1 MAVINR
7 ERSIIMASINS
18 VSSSTSSIYGSKN
31 VISGLASGMDTESMI
46 ENAISG
52 YKTKISTLQQKR
64 TKVEW
69 QQEAYRSIIGKM
81 ASFSDKYT
89 SYASST
95 NLLSNSFFNQ
105 AVKVTAKGK
114 YADMVSA
121 SGKTSSNVQIL
132 GVKQLAKA
140 ATYTVSGIGDSKSA
154 VTPGIGGSTP
164 AATPEFTGSTVDL
177 GAKKELSN
185 VSGSLTIKYGGNRSY
200 TIDFGELDIYTK
212 PEELADAI
220 RSKLGEQTMTLS
232 NGTSVTASE
241 KIDVKV
247 NDEGNIEFFE
257 KGSAGNAVT
266 ISDATGKIKDTLGI
280 DPSKNESTL
289 KTKDVELV
297 NRNTTLGDYLTDKEL
312 TLTLDGVTKKIK
324 LPKPE
329 YKKNDNGALILD
341 AAGNKTLDVAD
352 YKDKLEKAIAGAFG
366 EGKVTVTAANQNGNS
381 FSLKFSTQKG
391 STLSVSG
398 DAAKALGLDKAATY
412 VNTSKTLGEL
422 LKKEDD
428 WKPFNRIEY
437 VGDVKEVMTA
447 DGKTVDYY
455 TDAKGNRLKK
465 VGAGD
470 NETYYR
476 VDDKGEYL
484 YKFEINGKVVG
495 EFSKNTALETVLT
508 SINGNADAGVTV
520 NYSKITNQ
528 FQFTT
533 RETGAGSQIVMG
545 DGLAKA
551 LFGDTKGKDDKHPA
565 GQDAIFSMKVN
576 GQELDGISR
585 SSNTFDV
592 DGMSVSLK
600 GTFGA
605 YNTDNDK
612 LVNATAAE
620 ADAVSFTA
628 SSDADKI
635 IDAIKSMVED
645 YNAMVTEIKNAY
657 STLPQQ
663 KSNGNYYEPLT
674 EEDKAD
680 MSESSIKAHEEKAK
694 QGLLFADRDL
704 SALYTQLTSAISM
717 SGKDGADLKAIGITS
732 NYSNGLTTLSLNE
745 EKLRSALETDP
756 DKVRDVFSKSVASG
770 SSTNGLMQAL
780 KSPLDMYSKTQ
791 GTKGILVQKAGSTLA
806 PSTLYKNT
814 LQNKLDDIDTQIEKW
829 QDKMADQ
836 VDRYTSKFTALEKLI
851 AQMNSQSSALAGFL
865 GNG

>member
-1 MAVINR
+1 
-7 ERSIIMASINS
+7 MASVNS
-18 VSSSTSSIYGSKN
+18 VRSSSSSIYGNRN

-46 ENAISG
+46 ENAVSG

-69 QQEAYRSIIGKM
+69 QQEVYRSIIGKM
-81 ASFSDKYT
+81 SSFSDKYT

-95 NLLSNSFFNQ
+95 NLLSSGFFNQ
-105 AVKVTAKGK
+105 AVKVTATGK

-132 GVKQLAKA
+132 GVKQLARA
-140 ATYTVSGIGDSKSA
+140 ATYTVSGIGGSKSA
-154 VTPGIGGSTP
+154 DK
-164 AATPEFTGSTVDL
+164 PEFTGSTVDL
-177 GAKKELSN
+177 TEKKELSN
-185 VSGSLTIKYGGNRSY
+185 VSGSLTIKYGGDRSF
-200 TIDFGELDIYTK
+200 TLDFGELDIYENADK
-212 PEELADAI
+212 LAEAI

-232 NGTSVTASE
+232 DGTSVKVSE

-247 NDEGNIEFFE
+247 NDEGNIEFSE
-257 KGSAGNAVT
+257 KGGAGNAVT
-266 ISDATGKIKDTLGI
+266 ISGATGKIKETLGI
-280 DPSKNESTL
+280 EPSKNESTL
-289 KTKDVELV
+289 NTKDVKLS
-297 NRNTTLGDYLTDKEL
+297 NKDAKLGDYLAGKEL

-324 LPKPE
+324 LPE
-329 YKKNDNGALILD
+329 YKNDKDYITDLQTEI
-341 AAGNKTLDVAD
+341 NK
-352 YKDKLEKAIAGAFG
+352 AFG
-366 EGKVTVTAANQNGNS
+366 ENKVKVNAADGNG
-381 FSLKFSTQKG
+381 FALKFSTTQAG

-422 LKKEDD
+422 LGEKADVWNAFDKVEA
-428 WKPFNRIEY
+428 E
-437 VGDVKEVMTA
+437 GDVKPVNKK
-447 DGKTVDYY
+447 DGSGVDYY
-455 TDAKGNRLKK
+455 TDAKGNRVKSEDGGK
-465 VGAGD
+465 
-470 NETYYR
+470 TYYR
-476 VDDKGEYL
+476 VDDKGEFL
-484 YKFEINGKVVG
+484 REFKINGKLVG
-495 EFSKNTALETVLT
+495 AFNKDTALETVLT
-508 SINGNADAGVTV
+508 SINGNADVGVKV
-520 NYSKITNQ
+520 SYSKTTNQ
-528 FQFTT
+528 FQFTA
-533 RETGAGSQIVMG
+533 RETGAGSLDMG

-551 LFGDTKGKDDKHPA
+551 LFGGGTKEDGL
-565 GQDAIFSMKVN
+565 DAIFSMKVN

-600 GTFGA
+600 GTF
-605 YNTDNDK
+605 T
-612 LVNATAAE
+612 ATE
-620 ADAVSFTA
+620 ADAVSFTS

-657 STLPQQ
+657 STMPQQ
-663 KSNGNYYEPLT
+663 KSNGKYYEPLT

-680 MSESSIKAHEEKAK
+680 MSESSIKAYEEKAK

-745 EKLRSALETDP
+745 EKLRAALETDP

-770 SSTNGLMQAL
+770 SSSNGLMQAL

-851 AQMNSQSSALAGFL
+851 SQMNSQSSALASFL
-865 GNG
+865 GSNG

>member
-1 MAVINR
+1 
-7 ERSIIMASINS
+7 MASVNS
-18 VSSSTSSIYGSKN
+18 VSSSSSSIYGNRN

-69 QQEAYRSIIGKM
+69 QQEVYRSIIGKM

-95 NLLSNSFFNQ
+95 NLLSSSFFNQ
-105 AVKVTAKGK
+105 AVKVTSAGK

-121 SGKTSSNVQIL
+121 SGKTDSSVQIL

-140 ATYTVSGIGDSKSA
+140 ATYTVSGIGGKTADK
-154 VTPGIGGSTP
+154 
-164 AATPEFTGSTVDL
+164 PEFTGSVVDL
-177 GAKKELSN
+177 SEKKELSN
-185 VSGSLTIKYGGNRSY
+185 VSGSLTIKYGGDRSF
-200 TIDFGELDIYTK
+200 TLDFGELDIYQNAK
-212 PEELADAI
+212 ELAEAI
-220 RSKLGEQTMTLS
+220 QSKLGEQTMTLS
-232 NGTSVTASE
+232 DGTSVKVSE

-257 KGSAGNAVT
+257 KGGAGNAVT
-266 ISDATGKIKDTLGI
+266 ISGTTGKLKENLDVDGG
-280 DPSKNESTL
+280 TL
-289 KTKDVELV
+289 KTAGKMLSNKDA
-297 NRNTTLGDYLTDKEL
+297 TLGDYLSGKEL
-312 TLTLDGVTKKIK
+312 TLTLDGVTKKIT
-324 LPKPE
+324 LPA
-329 YKKNDNGALILD
+329 YKNDKDYITDLQTKINKAFGDALV
-341 AAGNKTLDVAD
+341 AGDQTQIDSAFNEGKIKV
-352 YKDKLEKAIAGAFG
+352 KLEKVDAAD
-366 EGKVTVTAANQNGNS
+366 GKG
-381 FSLKFSTQKG
+381 FSLKFSTQEG
-391 STLSVSG
+391 STLSASG
-398 DAAKALGLDKAATY
+398 DTAKALGLDKASTY
-412 VNTSKTLGEL
+412 INTSKTLGEL
-422 LKKEDD
+422 L
-428 WKPFNRIEY
+428 
-437 VGDVKEVMTA
+437 
-447 DGKTVDYY
+447 
-455 TDAKGNRLKK
+455 
-465 VGAGD
+465 GANAGWD
-470 NETYYR
+470 NFDSR
-476 VDDKGEYL
+476 VDDKGQRL
-484 YKFEINGKVVG
+484 YEFKINDTVVG
-495 EFSKNTALETVLT
+495 EFSKDTALETVLT

-520 NYSKITNQ
+520 SYSKTTNQ

-533 RETGAGSQIVMG
+533 RETGKSSKIVMG

-551 LFGDTKGKDDKHPA
+551 LFGDTGGTDGKQHPT
-565 GQDAIFSMKVN
+565 GEDAIFSMMVN
-576 GQELDGISR
+576 GKELDGISR

-600 GTFGA
+600 GTFGT
-605 YNTDNDK
+605 YDSNNK
-612 LVNATAAE
+612 LGNNLAAAK

-635 IDAIKSMVED
+635 VDAIKSMVED

-663 KSNGNYYEPLT
+663 KSNGKYYEPLT

-680 MSESSIKAHEEKAK
+680 MSESSIKAYEEKAK

-745 EKLRSALETDP
+745 NKLRAALETDP
-756 DKVRDVFSKSVASG
+756 DKVRDVFSKSVDSG

-780 KSPLDMYSKTQ
+780 KSPLDMYSKVQ

-806 PSTLYKNT
+806 PTTLYKNT
-814 LQNKLDDIDTQIEKW
+814 LQNKLDDFDTQIEKW

>member
-1 MAVINR
+1 
-7 ERSIIMASINS
+7 MASVNS
-18 VSSSTSSIYGSKN
+18 VSSSSSSIYGNRN

-69 QQEAYRSIIGKM
+69 QQEVYRSIIGKM

-95 NLLSNSFFNQ
+95 NLLSSSFFNQ
-105 AVKVTAKGK
+105 AVKVTATGK

-140 ATYTVSGIGDSKSA
+140 ATYTVSGIGGSKP
-154 VTPGIGGSTP
+154 TEK
-164 AATPEFTGSTVDL
+164 PEFTGSAVDL
-177 GAKKELSN
+177 TKTQELSN
-185 VSGSLTIKYGGNRSY
+185 VSGSLTIKYGGDRSY
-200 TIDFGELDIYTK
+200 TIDFGELENYADVDK
-212 PEELADAI
+212 MADAI
-220 RSKLGEQTMTLS
+220 RSKLGEQAMTLS
-232 NGTSVTASE
+232 DGTSVKASE
-241 KIDVKV
+241 KIKV
-247 NDEGNIEFFE
+247 EVTDGNIVF
-257 KGSAGNAVT
+257 SDNSTAGNAVT
-266 ISDATGKIKDTLGI
+266 ISGATGKIQKTLGI

-289 KTKDVELV
+289 NTKDVKLV
-297 NRNTTLGDYLTDKEL
+297 NEDAKLGDYLAGKEL

-324 LPKPE
+324 LPEPK
-329 YKKNDNGALILD
+329 YTDNDK
-341 AAGNKTLDVAD
+341 KTLNVTA
-352 YKDKLEKAIAGAFG
+352 YKDDLQKAIEGAFG
-366 EGKVTVTAANQNGNS
+366 AGKVTVTAKNQDAQNKNI
-381 FSLKFSTQKG
+381 FDLTFSTQAG

-422 LKKEDD
+422 LGNVD
-428 WKPFNRIEY
+428 WNNKFEK
-437 VGDVKEVMTA
+437 VKAEGDVKPVNKK
-447 DGKTVDYY
+447 DGTGVDYY
-455 TDAKGNRLKK
+455 TDSKGNR
-465 VGAGD
+465 VDADG
-470 NETYYR
+470 NR

-484 YKFEINGKVVG
+484 YKFEINGKLVG
-495 EFSKNTALETVLT
+495 AFNKDTALETVLT

-520 NYSKITNQ
+520 SYSKTTNQ

-533 RETGAGSQIVMG
+533 RETGKSSKIVMG

-551 LFGDTKGKDDKHPA
+551 LFGNPVDCHGE
-565 GQDAIFSMKVN
+565 DAIFSMMVN
-576 GQELDGISR
+576 GKPLDGISR

-600 GTFGA
+600 GTFGEYDDA
-605 YNTDNDK
+605 TKK
-612 LVNATAAE
+612 LKELAAAK

-635 IDAIKSMVED
+635 VDAIKSMVED

-657 STLPQQ
+657 STMPQQ
-663 KSNGNYYEPLT
+663 KSNGKYYEPLT
-674 EEDKAD
+674 EEDKAE
-680 MSESSIKAHEEKAK
+680 MSESSIKAYEEKAK

-745 EKLRSALETDP
+745 NKLRAALETDP
-756 DKVRDVFSKSVASG
+756 DKVRDVFSKSVDSG

-780 KSPLDMYSKTQ
+780 KSPLDMYSKVQ

-806 PSTLYKNT
+806 PTTLYKNT
-814 LQNKLDDIDTQIEKW
+814 LQNKLDDFDTQIEKW

>member
-1 MAVINR
+1 
-7 ERSIIMASINS
+7 MASINS

-69 QQEAYRSIIGKM
+69 QQEVYRSIIGKM

-105 AVKVTAKGK
+105 AVKVTATGK
-114 YADMVSA
+114 YADLVSA

-140 ATYTVSGIGDSKSA
+140 ATYTVSGIG
-154 VTPGIGGSTP
+154 GSTP
-164 AATPEFTGSTVDL
+164 AATPSFTGSAVDL

-200 TIDFGELDIYTK
+200 TIDFGELDIYENADK
-212 PEELADAI
+212 LAEAI

-232 NGTSVTASE
+232 DGTSVKASE

-257 KGSAGNAVT
+257 KGGAGNAVT
-266 ISDATGKIKDTLGI
+266 ISGATGKIKDTLGI

-297 NRNTTLGDYLTDKEL
+297 NRNTTLGDYLTGKEL
-312 TLTLDGVTKKIK
+312 TLTLDGVTKKIT
-324 LPKPE
+324 LPA
-329 YKKNDNGALILD
+329 YKND
-341 AAGNKTLDVAD
+341 KD
-352 YKDKLEKAIAGAFG
+352 YITDLQTKINEAFG
-366 EGKVTVTAANQNGNS
+366 ENKVKVNADDGNG
-381 FSLKFSTQKG
+381 FALKFSTTQAG

-428 WKPFNRIEY
+428 WKPSNRIEY
-437 VGDVKEVMTA
+437 VGDVKEVENKN
-447 DGKTVDYY
+447 GEIDYY
-455 TDAKGNRLKK
+455 DAKGNRLKK
-465 VGAGD
+465 VEKDG
-470 NETYYR
+470 NNTYYR

-484 YKFEINGKVVG
+484 YKFEINGKLVG
-495 EFSKNTALETVLT
+495 AFNKDTALETVLT
-508 SINGNADAGVTV
+508 SINSNADAGVTV
-520 NYSKITNQ
+520 NYSKTTNQ
-528 FQFTT
+528 FQFTA
-533 RETGAGSQIVMG
+533 RETGASSKIVMG

-551 LFGDTKGKDDKHPA
+551 LFGDTKGKGDKHPT

-605 YNTDNDK
+605 YNTNNDK
-612 LVNATAAE
+612 LVDAKAAE
-620 ADAVSFTA
+620 ADAVSFTS

-635 IDAIKSMVED
+635 VDAIKSMVED

-657 STLPQQ
+657 STMPQQ

-680 MSESSIKAHEEKAK
+680 MSESSIKAYEEKAK

-745 EKLRSALETDP
+745 SKLRAALETDP
-756 DKVRDVFSKSVASG
+756 DKVRDVFSKSVAGG

>member
-1 MAVINR
+1 
-7 ERSIIMASINS
+7 MASVNS
-18 VSSSTSSIYGSKN
+18 VSSSSSSIYGNRN

-69 QQEAYRSIIGKM
+69 QQEVYRSIIGKM

-95 NLLSNSFFNQ
+95 NLLSSSFFNQ
-105 AVKVTAKGK
+105 AVKVTATGK

-140 ATYTVSGIGDSKSA
+140 ATYTVSGIGGSKSA
-154 VTPGIGGSTP
+154 
-164 AATPEFTGSTVDL
+164 AKPEFTGSAVDL
-177 GAKKELSN
+177 TKTQELSN
-185 VSGSLTIKYGGNRSY
+185 VSGSLTIKYGGDRSY
-200 TIDFGELDIYTK
+200 TIDFGELENYADVDK
-212 PEELADAI
+212 MADAI

-232 NGTSVTASE
+232 DGTSVKVSE
-241 KIDVKV
+241 KIKV
-247 NDEGNIEFFE
+247 EVTDGNIVF
-257 KGSAGNAVT
+257 SDNSTAGNAVT
-266 ISDATGKIKDTLGI
+266 ISGATGKIKETLGI
-280 DPSKNESTL
+280 APSKNESTL
-289 KTKDVELV
+289 NTKDVKLV
-297 NRNTTLGDYLTDKEL
+297 NEDAKLGDYLAGKEL
-312 TLTLDGVTKKIK
+312 TLTLNGVTKKIT
-324 LPKPE
+324 LPEPK
-329 YKKNDNGALILD
+329 YTDNDK
-341 AAGNKTLDVAD
+341 KTLNVTA
-352 YKDKLEKAIAGAFG
+352 YKDDLQKAIEGAFG
-366 EGKVTVTAANQNGNS
+366 AGKVTVTAKNQDAQNKNI
-381 FSLKFSTQKG
+381 FDLTFSTQAG

-422 LKKEDD
+422 LGDTD
-428 WKPFNRIEY
+428 WDAFKY
-437 VGDVKEVMTA
+437 VGDVKEVKNEN
-447 DGKTVDYY
+447 GEIDYY
-455 TDAKGNRLKK
+455 DAKGNRLKK
-465 VGAGD
+465 VEKDGND
-470 NETYYR
+470 TYYR

-484 YKFEINGKVVG
+484 YEFKINDTVVG
-495 EFSKNTALETVLT
+495 AFNKDTALETVLT

-520 NYSKITNQ
+520 NYSKTTNQ

-533 RETGAGSQIVMG
+533 RETGASSQIKMG
-545 DGLAKA
+545 DGLAKT
-551 LFGDTKGKDDKHPA
+551 LFGDTEKLGT
-565 GQDAIFSMKVN
+565 DASYSEGRDAEFSMKVN
-576 GQELDGISR
+576 GQPLYNVKR

-592 DGMSVSLK
+592 DGMSISLK
-600 GTFGA
+600 GTFA
-605 YNTDNDK
+605 YDANGKIDQK
-612 LVNATAAE
+612 AAK
-620 ADAVSFTA
+620 ADAVSFTS

-635 IDAIKSMVED
+635 VDAIKSMVED

-657 STLPQQ
+657 STMPQQ
-663 KSNGNYYEPLT
+663 KSNGKYYEPLT

-680 MSESSIKAHEEKAK
+680 MSESSIKAYEEKAK

-745 EKLRSALETDP
+745 NKLRAALETDP
-756 DKVRDVFSKSVASG
+756 DKVRDVFSKSVDSG

-780 KSPLDMYSKTQ
+780 KSPLDMYSKVQ

-806 PSTLYKNT
+806 PTTLYKNT
-814 LQNKLDDIDTQIEKW
+814 LQNKLDDFDTQIEKW

>member
-1 MAVINR
+1 
-7 ERSIIMASINS
+7 MASVSS
-18 VSSSTSSIYGSKN
+18 VSSSSSSIYGNKN

-46 ENAISG
+46 ENAVSG

-69 QQEAYRSIIGKM
+69 QQEVYRSIISKM
-81 ASFSDKYT
+81 SSFSDKYT

-95 NLLSNSFFNQ
+95 NLLSSSFFNQ
-105 AVKVTAKGK
+105 AVKVTSAGK

-121 SGKTSSNVQIL
+121 SGKTDSSVQIL

-140 ATYTVSGIGDSKSA
+140 ATYTVSGIGDSKPADKSD
-154 VTPGIGGSTP
+154 STVGKSEEKP
-164 AATPEFTGSTVDL
+164 SFTGSAVDPSE
-177 GAKKELSN
+177 KKELSN
-185 VSGSLTIKYGGNRSY
+185 VSGSLTIKYGSDRSY
-200 TIDFGELDIYTK
+200 TIDFGELDIYESADK
-212 PEELADAI
+212 LADAI

-232 NGTSVTASE
+232 DGTSVKVGD

-247 NDEGNIEFFE
+247 NGDGNIEFSDNS
-257 KGSAGNAVT
+257 GAGNTVS
-266 ISDATGKIKDTLGI
+266 ISNATGKIKDTLGI
-280 DPSKNESTL
+280 DTSVNESTL
-289 KTKDVELV
+289 HTKNAVLSNKDA
-297 NRNTTLGDYLTDKEL
+297 TLGDYLTGKEL
-312 TLTLDGVTKKIK
+312 ALTLDGVTKKIT
-324 LPKPE
+324 LPA
-329 YKKNDNGALILD
+329 YKNDKDYITDLQTKITKAFGDALV
-341 AAGNKTLDVAD
+341 AGDQTQIDSAFNEGKIKV
-352 YKDKLEKAIAGAFG
+352 KLEKVDAAD
-366 EGKVTVTAANQNGNS
+366 GKG
-381 FSLKFSTQKG
+381 FSLKFSTQEG
-391 STLSVSG
+391 STLSASG
-398 DAAKALGLDKAATY
+398 DTAKALGLDKASTY
-412 VNTSKTLGEL
+412 INTSKTLGEL
-422 LKKEDD
+422 L
-428 WKPFNRIEY
+428 
-437 VGDVKEVMTA
+437 GDQA
-447 DGKTVDYY
+447 
-455 TDAKGNRLKK
+455 AW
-465 VGAGD
+465 D
-470 NETYYR
+470 NFDSR
-476 VDDKGEYL
+476 VDDKGQRL
-484 YKFEINGKVVG
+484 YKFKINGEVVG

-508 SINGNADAGVTV
+508 SINSNADAGVTV
-520 NYSKITNQ
+520 SYSKTTNQ
-528 FQFTT
+528 FQFTA
-533 RETGAGSQIVMG
+533 RETGASSRIVMG
-545 DGLAKA
+545 DGLANA
-551 LFGDTKGKDDKHPA
+551 LFGGGTNED

-576 GQELDGISR
+576 GQPLDGIKR

-592 DGMSVSLK
+592 DGMSISLK
-600 GTFGA
+600 GTFGTYKA
-605 YNTDNDK
+605 DGTIDQ
-612 LVNATAAE
+612 TAAE

-663 KSNGNYYEPLT
+663 KSNGKYYEPLT
-674 EEDKAD
+674 EEDKAE
-680 MSESSIKAHEEKAK
+680 MSESSIKAYEEKAK

-745 EKLRSALETDP
+745 EKLRAALETDP

-780 KSPLDMYSKTQ
+780 KNPLDMYGKTQ

-806 PSTLYKNT
+806 PTTLYKNT

-865 GNG
+865 GTNG

>member
-1 MAVINR
+1 
-7 ERSIIMASINS
+7 MASVNS
-18 VSSSTSSIYGSKN
+18 VRSSSSSIYGNRN

-46 ENAISG
+46 ENAVSG

-69 QQEAYRSIIGKM
+69 QQEVYRSIIGKM

-105 AVKVTAKGK
+105 AVKVTATGK
-114 YADMVSA
+114 YADLVSA

-140 ATYTVSGIGDSKSA
+140 ATYTV
-154 VTPGIGGSTP
+154 PGIGGSTADNP
-164 AATPEFTGSTVDL
+164 SFTGSEVNL
-177 GAKKELSN
+177 GEKKELSN
-185 VSGSLTIKYGGNRSY
+185 VSGSLTIKYGGDR
-200 TIDFGELDIYTK
+200 TFTLDFGELDIYK
-212 PEELADAI
+212 DANELAEAI

-232 NGTSVTASE
+232 GGTSVKASE

-257 KGSAGNAVT
+257 KGDAGNAVT
-266 ISDATGKIKDTLGI
+266 ISGTTGKLKENLDVDGGM
-280 DPSKNESTL
+280 L
-289 KTKDVELV
+289 KTAGKTLSNKDAK
-297 NRNTTLGDYLTDKEL
+297 LGDYLTGKEL

-324 LPKPE
+324 LPT
-329 YKKNDNGALILD
+329 YKNDKDYITDLQTEI
-341 AAGNKTLDVAD
+341 NK
-352 YKDKLEKAIAGAFG
+352 AFG
-366 EGKVTVTAANQNGNS
+366 ENKVKLENGGADGK
-381 FSLKFSTQKG
+381 FSLKFSTTQAG

-422 LKKEDD
+422 GIQNWDNFKKVEA
-428 WKPFNRIEY
+428 E
-437 VGDVKEVMTA
+437 GDVKPVNKKDST
-447 DGKTVDYY
+447 DVDYY
-455 TDAKGNRLKK
+455 TDSKGNRVKQDK
-465 VGAGD
+465 D
-470 NETYYR
+470 NNYYR
-476 VDDKGEYL
+476 VDDKGEFL
-484 YKFEINGKVVG
+484 YEFKINDTVVG

-520 NYSKITNQ
+520 SYSKTTNQ
-528 FQFTT
+528 FQFTAKESGKAS
-533 RETGAGSQIVMG
+533 RIDMG

-551 LFGDTKGKDDKHPA
+551 LFGGTGASYTA
-565 GQDAIFSMKVN
+565 GQDAEFSMKVN
-576 GQELDGISR
+576 DQLLDGVKR

-605 YNTDNDK
+605 YGTNGKIDQ
-612 LVNATAAE
+612 TAAK

-657 STLPQQ
+657 STMPQQ
-663 KSNGNYYEPLT
+663 KSNGKYYEPLT

-680 MSESSIKAHEEKAK
+680 MSESSIKAYEEKAK

-732 NYSNGLTTLSLNE
+732 NYSNGLTTLSPNE

-770 SSTNGLMQAL
+770 SSSNGLMQAL

-836 VDRYTSKFTALEKLI
+836 VDRYTSKFAALEKLI

>member
-1 MAVINR
+1 MA
-7 ERSIIMASINS
+7 S
-18 VSSSTSSIYGSKN
+18 VSSVRSSSSSIYGNRN

-46 ENAISG
+46 ENAVSG

-69 QQEAYRSIIGKM
+69 QQEVYRSIIGKM
-81 ASFSDKYT
+81 SSFSDKYT

-95 NLLSNSFFNQ
+95 NLLSSGFFNQ
-105 AVKVTAKGK
+105 AVKVTATGK

-132 GVKQLAKA
+132 GVKRLARA
-140 ATYTVSGIGDSKSA
+140 ATYTVSGIGGSKSA
-154 VTPGIGGSTP
+154 DK
-164 AATPEFTGSTVDL
+164 PEFTGSTVDL
-177 GAKKELSN
+177 TEKKELSN
-185 VSGSLTIKYGGNRSY
+185 VSGSLTIKYGGDRSF
-200 TIDFGELDIYTK
+200 TIDFGELDIYENADK
-212 PEELADAI
+212 LAEAI

-232 NGTSVTASE
+232 DGTSVKASE

-247 NDEGNIEFFE
+247 NDEGNIEFSE
-257 KGSAGNAVT
+257 KGGAGNAVT
-266 ISDATGKIKDTLGI
+266 ISGATGKIKETLGI

-289 KTKDVELV
+289 HTKDAALS
-297 NRNTTLGDYLTDKEL
+297 NKDATLGDYLSGKEL
-312 TLTLDGVTKKIK
+312 ALTLDGVTKKIK
-324 LPKPE
+324 LPE
-329 YKKNDNGALILD
+329 YKNDKDYITDLQTEI
-341 AAGNKTLDVAD
+341 NKAFGDKV
-352 YKDKLEKAIAGAFG
+352 KLEK
-366 EGKVTVTAANQNGNS
+366 GNATNEKG

-422 LKKEDD
+422 LGDKADVWNAFDKVEA
-428 WKPFNRIEY
+428 E
-437 VGDVKEVMTA
+437 GDVKPVNKK
-447 DGKTVDYY
+447 DGSGVDYY
-455 TDAKGNRLKK
+455 TDAKGNRVKQ
-465 VGAGD
+465 V
-470 NETYYR
+470 ETDGKYKYYR
-476 VDDKGEYL
+476 VDDKGEFL
-484 YKFEINGKVVG
+484 REFKINGKLVG
-495 EFSKNTALETVLT
+495 AFNKDTALETVLT

-520 NYSKITNQ
+520 NYSKTTNQ
-528 FQFTT
+528 FQFTAK
-533 RETGAGSQIVMG
+533 ESGASSRIDMG
-545 DGLAKA
+545 DGLANA
-551 LFGDTKGKDDKHPA
+551 LFGGGKKDEGK
-565 GQDAIFSMKVN
+565 DAIFSMMVN

-605 YNTDNDK
+605 YGSSNTLGKDNIE
-612 LVNATAAE
+612 AAK
-620 ADAVSFTA
+620 ADAVSFTS

-657 STLPQQ
+657 STMPQQ
-663 KSNGNYYEPLT
+663 KSNGKYYEPLT

-680 MSESSIKAHEEKAK
+680 MSESSIKAYEEKAK

-704 SALYTQLTSAISM
+704 SALYSQLTSAISM

-770 SSTNGLMQAL
+770 SSSNGLMQAL

-851 AQMNSQSSALAGFL
+851 SQMNSQSSALASFL
-865 GNG
+865 GSNG

>member
-1 MAVINR
+1 
-7 ERSIIMASINS
+7 MASVSS
-18 VSSSTSSIYGSKN
+18 VSSSSSSIYGNRN

-46 ENAISG
+46 ENAVSG

-69 QQEAYRSIIGKM
+69 QQEVYRSIIGKM
-81 ASFSDKYT
+81 SSFSDKYT

-95 NLLSNSFFNQ
+95 NLLSSSFFNQ
-105 AVKVTAKGK
+105 AVKVTATGK

-121 SGKTSSNVQIL
+121 SGKTSSSVQIL
-132 GVKQLAKA
+132 GVKRLARA
-140 ATYTVSGIGDSKSA
+140 ATYTVSGIGGSKSA
-154 VTPGIGGSTP
+154 DK
-164 AATPEFTGSTVDL
+164 PEFTGSAVDL
-177 GAKKELSN
+177 TEKKELSN
-185 VSGSLTIKYGGNRSY
+185 VSGSLTIKYGGDRSF
-200 TIDFGELDIYTK
+200 TLDFGELDIYK
-212 PEELADAI
+212 DANELAEAI

-232 NGTSVTASE
+232 DGTSVKASE
-241 KIDVKV
+241 KIKVEV
-247 NDEGNIEFFE
+247 NDKNIVFSDNS
-257 KGSAGNAVT
+257 SAGNAVT
-266 ISDATGKIKDTLGI
+266 ISGATGKIKETLGI

-289 KTKDVELV
+289 NTKDVKLV
-297 NRNTTLGDYLTDKEL
+297 NEDAKLGDYLSGKEL

-324 LPKPE
+324 LPE
-329 YKKNDNGALILD
+329 YKKDGTALSNDAYTTALQTKINEAFGA
-341 AAGNKTLDVAD
+341 GKVA
-352 YKDKLEKAIAGAFG
+352 LEKVGAAD
-366 EGKVTVTAANQNGNS
+366 GKS
-381 FSLKFSTQKG
+381 FSLKFSTTQAG

-422 LKKEDD
+422 LGDKAVD
-428 WKPFNRIEY
+428 WSKFEK
-437 VGDVKEVMTA
+437 VKAEGDVKPVNKK
-447 DGKTVDYY
+447 DGSGVDYY
-455 TDAKGNRLKK
+455 TDSKGNRVKSEDGGK
-465 VGAGD
+465 
-470 NETYYR
+470 TYYR
-476 VDDKGEYL
+476 VDDKGEFL
-484 YKFEINGKVVG
+484 REFKINGKLVG
-495 EFSKNTALETVLT
+495 AFNKDTALETVLT
-508 SINGNADAGVTV
+508 SINSNADAGVKV
-520 NYSKITNQ
+520 SYSKTTNQ

-533 RETGAGSQIVMG
+533 RETGASSQIVMG
-545 DGLAKA
+545 DGLADA
-551 LFGDTKGKDDKHPA
+551 LFGGTEEVDKDTGEKKKTGVSYTA
-565 GQDAIFSMKVN
+565 GLDAIFSMKVN
-576 GQELDGISR
+576 GQPLNDISR

-600 GTFGA
+600 GTF
-605 YNTDNDK
+605 T
-612 LVNATAAE
+612 ATE
-620 ADAVSFTA
+620 ADAVSFTS

-635 IDAIKSMVED
+635 IDTIKSMVED

-657 STLPQQ
+657 STMPQQ

-680 MSESSIKAHEEKAK
+680 MSESSIKAYEEKAK

-704 SALYTQLTSAISM
+704 SALYSQLTSAISM

-745 EKLRSALETDP
+745 EKLRAALETDP
-756 DKVRDVFSKSVASG
+756 DKVRDVFSKSMASG
-770 SSTNGLMQAL
+770 SSSNGLMQAL

-851 AQMNSQSSALAGFL
+851 SQMNSQSSALASFL
-865 GNG
+865 GSNG

>member
-1 MAVINR
+1 
-7 ERSIIMASINS
+7 MASVSS
-18 VSSSTSSIYGSKN
+18 VSSSSSSIYGNKN

-46 ENAISG
+46 ENAVSG

-69 QQEAYRSIIGKM
+69 QQEVYRSIIGKM
-81 ASFSDKYT
+81 SSFSDKYT

-95 NLLSNSFFNQ
+95 NLLSSSFFNQ
-105 AVKVTAKGK
+105 AVKVTAAGK

-121 SGKTSSNVQIL
+121 SGKTSSSVQIL
-132 GVKQLAKA
+132 GVKQLARA
-140 ATYTVSGIGDSKSA
+140 ATYTVSGIGGKTADK
-154 VTPGIGGSTP
+154 
-164 AATPEFTGSTVDL
+164 PEFTGSTVDL
-177 GAKKELSN
+177 SEKKELSN
-185 VSGSLTIKYGGNRSY
+185 VSGSLTIKYGGDRSY
-200 TIDFGELDIYTK
+200 TIDFGELDIYESADK
-212 PEELADAI
+212 LADAI

-232 NGTSVTASE
+232 DGTSVKVSE
-241 KIDVKV
+241 RIDVKV
-247 NDEGNIEFFE
+247 NGEGNIEFSD
-257 KGSAGNAVT
+257 KTSAGNAVT
-266 ISDATGKIKDTLGI
+266 ISGTTGKLKENLDVDGG
-280 DPSKNESTL
+280 TL
-289 KTKDVELV
+289 KTAGKTLSNKDA
-297 NRNTTLGDYLTDKEL
+297 TLGEYLSGKEL

-324 LPKPE
+324 LPEPE
-329 YKKNDNGALILD
+329 YKTENGTLTLNV
-341 AAGNKTLDVAD
+341 AG
-352 YKDKLEKAIAGAFG
+352 YKDKLQEAINGAFG
-366 EGKVTVTAANQNGNS
+366 AGKVTVTAENQNGNS
-381 FSLKFSTQKG
+381 FALKFSTQAG
-391 STLSVSG
+391 STMAVSG
-398 DAAKALGLDKAATY
+398 DAAKALGLDKATTY

-422 LKKEDD
+422 LDGQK
-428 WKPFNRIEY
+428 WNTFNRIEY
-437 VGDVKEVMTA
+437 VGDVKKVKNE
-447 DGKTVDYY
+447 DGSVYY

-465 VGAGD
+465 DG
-470 NETYYR
+470 EKYYR
-476 VDDKGEYL
+476 VDGKDEYL
-484 YKFEINGKVVG
+484 YEFKINDTVVG

-520 NYSKITNQ
+520 NYSKTTNQ
-528 FQFTT
+528 FQFTA
-533 RETGAGSQIVMG
+533 RETGAASRIEMG
-545 DGLAKA
+545 DGLAKT
-551 LFGDTKGKDDKHPA
+551 LFGDTKATGASYTA
-565 GQDAIFSMKVN
+565 GEDAIFSMKVN
-576 GQELDGISR
+576 ERLLDGVKR

-600 GTFGA
+600 GTFGTYKA
-605 YNTDNDK
+605 DGTIDQ
-612 LVNATAAE
+612 TAAE

-663 KSNGNYYEPLT
+663 KSNGKYYEPLT

-680 MSESSIKAHEEKAK
+680 MSESSIKAYEEKAK

-704 SALYTQLTSAISM
+704 SSLYSQLTSAISM

-745 EKLRSALETDP
+745 EKLRAALETDA
-756 DKVRDVFSKSVASG
+756 DKVRDVFSKSMDSGAS
-770 SSTNGLMQAL
+770 SNGLMQAL
-780 KSPLDMYSKTQ
+780 KSPLDMYSKVQ

-851 AQMNSQSSALAGFL
+851 AQMNSQSSALASFL
-865 GNG
+865 GTNG

>member
-1 MAVINR
+1 
-7 ERSIIMASINS
+7 MASVNS
-18 VSSSTSSIYGSKN
+18 VSSSSSSIYGNRN

-69 QQEAYRSIIGKM
+69 QQEVYRSIIGKM

-95 NLLSNSFFNQ
+95 NLLSSSFFNQ
-105 AVKVTAKGK
+105 AVKVTATGK

-140 ATYTVSGIGDSKSA
+140 ATYTVSS
-154 VTPGIGGSTP
+154 IGGSKP
-164 AATPEFTGSTVDL
+164 AEKPEFTGSAVDL
-177 GAKKELSN
+177 TKTQELSN
-185 VSGSLTIKYGGNRSY
+185 VSGSLTIKYGGDRSY
-200 TIDFGELDIYTK
+200 TIDFGELENYADVDK
-212 PEELADAI
+212 MADAI
-220 RSKLGEQTMTLS
+220 RSKLGDQTMTLS
-232 NGTSVTASE
+232 NGTSVKVSE
-241 KIDVKV
+241 KIKVEVK
-247 NDEGNIEFFE
+247 DGNIVF
-257 KGSAGNAVT
+257 SDNSTAGNAVT
-266 ISDATGKIKDTLGI
+266 ISGATGKIQKTLGI

-289 KTKDVELV
+289 NTKDVDLV
-297 NRNTTLGDYLTDKEL
+297 DTSSTLGDYLSGKEL

-324 LPKPE
+324 LPEPK
-329 YKKNDNGALILD
+329 YTNNDK
-341 AAGNKTLDVAD
+341 KTLNV
-352 YKDKLEKAIAGAFG
+352 KAYQDDLQTAINGAFG
-366 EGKVTVTAANQNGNS
+366 VDKVTVTAKNQDAQNKNI
-381 FSLKFSTQKG
+381 FDLTFSTQAG

-398 DAAKALGLDKAATY
+398 DTAKALGLDKAATY

-422 LKKEDD
+422 LGNVDWNNKFEKVKAEGDIKPVNKK
-428 WKPFNRIEY
+428 
-437 VGDVKEVMTA
+437 
-447 DGKTVDYY
+447 DGTGVDYY
-455 TDAKGNRLKK
+455 TDSKGNR
-465 VGAGD
+465 VDADG
-470 NETYYR
+470 NR

-484 YKFEINGKVVG
+484 YKFEINGKLVG
-495 EFSKNTALETVLT
+495 AFNKDTALETVLT

-520 NYSKITNQ
+520 SYSKTTNQ

-533 RETGAGSQIVMG
+533 RETGASSKIVMG

-551 LFGDTKGKDDKHPA
+551 LFGDTGGADGKQHPT
-565 GQDAIFSMKVN
+565 GEDAIFSMMVN
-576 GQELDGISR
+576 GKELDGISR

-600 GTFGA
+600 GTFGEYDDA
-605 YNTDNDK
+605 TKK
-612 LVNATAAE
+612 LKELAAAK

-635 IDAIKSMVED
+635 IDTIKSMVED

-657 STLPQQ
+657 STMPLQ
-663 KSNGNYYEPLT
+663 KSNGKYYEPLT

-680 MSESSIKAHEEKAK
+680 MSESSIKAYEEKAK

-704 SALYTQLTSAISM
+704 SALYSQLTSAISM

-745 EKLRSALETDP
+745 EKLRAALETDP
-756 DKVRDVFSKSVASG
+756 DKVRDVFSKSMDSG

-780 KSPLDMYSKTQ
+780 KSPLDMYSKTR

-814 LQNKLDDIDTQIEKW
+814 LQNKLDDFDTQIEKW

-851 AQMNSQSSALAGFL
+851 SQMNSQSSALAGFL

>member
-1 MAVINR
+1 MA
-7 ERSIIMASINS
+7 S
-18 VSSSTSSIYGSKN
+18 VSSVRSSSSSIYGNRN

-46 ENAISG
+46 ENAVSG

-69 QQEAYRSIIGKM
+69 QQEVYRSIIGKM
-81 ASFSDKYT
+81 SSFSDKYT

-95 NLLSNSFFNQ
+95 NLLSSGFFNQ
-105 AVKVTAKGK
+105 AVKVTATGK

-121 SGKTSSNVQIL
+121 SGKTSSSVQIL
-132 GVKQLAKA
+132 GVKQLARA
-140 ATYTVSGIGDSKSA
+140 ATYTVSGIGGSKSA
-154 VTPGIGGSTP
+154 DK
-164 AATPEFTGSTVDL
+164 PEFTGSTVDL
-177 GAKKELSN
+177 TEKKELSN
-185 VSGSLTIKYGGNRSY
+185 VSGSLTIKYGGNRSF
-200 TIDFGELDIYTK
+200 TIDFGELDIYENADK
-212 PEELADAI
+212 LAEAI

-232 NGTSVTASE
+232 DGTSVKVSE

-247 NDEGNIEFFE
+247 NGEGNIEFSE
-257 KGSAGNAVT
+257 KGGAGNGVT
-266 ISDATGKIKDTLGI
+266 ISGTTGKLKENLDVDGG
-280 DPSKNESTL
+280 TL
-289 KTKDVELV
+289 KTAGKTLSNKDA
-297 NRNTTLGDYLTDKEL
+297 TLGDYLAGKEL
-312 TLTLDGVTKKIK
+312 ALTLDGVTKKIK
-324 LPKPE
+324 LPE
-329 YKKNDNGALILD
+329 YKNDKDYITDLQTEI
-341 AAGNKTLDVAD
+341 NKAFGDKV
-352 YKDKLEKAIAGAFG
+352 KLEK
-366 EGKVTVTAANQNGNS
+366 GNATNEKG

-422 LKKEDD
+422 LGDKADVWNAFDKVEA
-428 WKPFNRIEY
+428 E
-437 VGDVKEVMTA
+437 GDVKPVNKKGSS
-447 DGKTVDYY
+447 DVDYY
-455 TDAKGNRLKK
+455 IDSKGNRVKSEDGGK
-465 VGAGD
+465 
-470 NETYYR
+470 TYYR
-476 VDDKGEYL
+476 VDDKGEFL
-484 YKFEINGKVVG
+484 REFKINGKLVG
-495 EFSKNTALETVLT
+495 AFNKDTALETVLT
-508 SINGNADAGVTV
+508 SINGNADVGVKV
-520 NYSKITNQ
+520 SYSKTTNQ
-528 FQFTT
+528 FQFTA
-533 RETGAGSQIVMG
+533 RETGAGSLDMG

-551 LFGDTKGKDDKHPA
+551 LFGGGTKEDGL
-565 GQDAIFSMKVN
+565 DAIFSMKVN
-576 GQELDGISR
+576 GQTLDGISR

-605 YNTDNDK
+605 YKANGEIDEK
-612 LVNATAAE
+612 AAK
-620 ADAVSFTA
+620 ADAVSFTS

-635 IDAIKSMVED
+635 VDTIKSMVED

-657 STLPQQ
+657 STMPQQ
-663 KSNGNYYEPLT
+663 KSNGKYYEPLT

-680 MSESSIKAHEEKAK
+680 MSESSIKAYEEKAK

-745 EKLRSALETDP
+745 EKLRAALETDP

-770 SSTNGLMQAL
+770 SSSNGLMQAL

-851 AQMNSQSSALAGFL
+851 SQMNSQSSALASFL
-865 GNG
+865 GSNG

>member
-1 MAVINR
+1 
-7 ERSIIMASINS
+7 MASISS
-18 VSSSTSSIYGSKN
+18 VSSSSSSIYGNKN

-46 ENAISG
+46 ENAVSG

-69 QQEAYRSIIGKM
+69 QQEVYRSIIGKM
-81 ASFSDKYT
+81 SSFSDKYT

-95 NLLSNSFFNQ
+95 NLLSSSFFNQ
-105 AVKVTAKGK
+105 AVKVTAAGK

-132 GVKQLAKA
+132 GVKQLARA
-140 ATYTVSGIGDSKSA
+140 ATYTVSGIGGKTADK
-154 VTPGIGGSTP
+154 
-164 AATPEFTGSTVDL
+164 PEFTGSTVDL
-177 GAKKELSN
+177 SEKKELSN
-185 VSGSLTIKYGGNRSY
+185 VSGSLTIKYGGDRSY
-200 TIDFGELDIYTK
+200 TIDFGELDIYESADK
-212 PEELADAI
+212 LAEAI
-220 RSKLGEQTMTLS
+220 RGKLGEQTMTLS
-232 NGTSVTASE
+232 DGTSVKVSD

-247 NDEGNIEFFE
+247 NGDGNIEFSD
-257 KGSAGNAVT
+257 KTSAGNAVT
-266 ISDATGKIKDTLGI
+266 ISGATGKLKENLKVDGG
-280 DPSKNESTL
+280 TL
-289 KTKDVELV
+289 KTAGKKLSNKDA
-297 NRNTTLGDYLTDKEL
+297 TLGDYLTGKEL
-312 TLTLDGVTKKIK
+312 TLTLDGVTKKIT
-324 LPKPE
+324 LPA
-329 YKKNDNGALILD
+329 YKNDKDYITDLQTEINKAFGDALV
-341 AAGNKTLDVAD
+341 AGDQTQIDSAFNEGKIKV
-352 YKDKLEKAIAGAFG
+352 KLEKVDAAD
-366 EGKVTVTAANQNGNS
+366 GKG
-381 FSLKFSTQKG
+381 FSLKFSTQAG
-391 STLSVSG
+391 STLSASG
-398 DAAKALGLDKAATY
+398 DAAKALGLDKATTY

-422 LKKEDD
+422 LGEAD
-428 WKPFNRIEY
+428 WKTFNRIEY
-437 VGDVKEVMTA
+437 VGDVKKVKNE
-447 DGKTVDYY
+447 DGSVYY

-465 VGAGD
+465 DG
-470 NETYYR
+470 EKYYR
-476 VDDKGEYL
+476 VDGKDEYL
-484 YKFEINGKVVG
+484 YEFKINDKVVG

-520 NYSKITNQ
+520 SYSKTTNQ
-528 FQFTT
+528 FQFTA
-533 RETGAGSQIVMG
+533 RESGKSSRIDMG
-545 DGLAKA
+545 DGLANA
-551 LFGDTKGKDDKHPA
+551 LFGGGKKDEGK
-565 GQDAIFSMKVN
+565 DAIFSMKVN

-612 LVNATAAE
+612 LVDAKAAE

-635 IDAIKSMVED
+635 VSAIKSMVED

-663 KSNGNYYEPLT
+663 KSNGKYYEPLT

-680 MSESSIKAHEEKAK
+680 MSESSIKAYEEKAK

-704 SALYTQLTSAISM
+704 SPLYSQLTSAISM

-745 EKLRSALETDP
+745 DKLRAALETDA
-756 DKVRDVFSKSVASG
+756 DKVRDVFSKSMDSGAS
-770 SSTNGLMQAL
+770 SNGLMQAL
-780 KSPLDMYSKTQ
+780 KSPLDMYSKVQ

-806 PSTLYKNT
+806 PTTLYKNT

-851 AQMNSQSSALAGFL
+851 AQMNSQSSALASFL
-865 GNG
+865 GTNG

>member
-1 MAVINR
+1 MA
-7 ERSIIMASINS
+7 S
-18 VSSSTSSIYGSKN
+18 VSSVRSSSSSIYGNRN

-46 ENAISG
+46 ENAVSG

-69 QQEAYRSIIGKM
+69 QQEVYRSIIGKM
-81 ASFSDKYT
+81 SSFSDKYT

-95 NLLSNSFFNQ
+95 NLLSSGFFNQ
-105 AVKVTAKGK
+105 AVKVTATGK

-121 SGKTSSNVQIL
+121 SGKTSSSVQIL
-132 GVKQLAKA
+132 GVKQLARA
-140 ATYTVSGIGDSKSA
+140 ATYTVSGIGGSKS
-154 VTPGIGGSTP
+154 T
-164 AATPEFTGSTVDL
+164 ATPEFTGSTVDL
-177 GAKKELSN
+177 TEKKELSN
-185 VSGSLTIKYGGNRSY
+185 VSGSLTIKYGGDRSF
-200 TIDFGELDIYTK
+200 TLDFGELDIYQNAD
-212 PEELADAI
+212 ELAEAI

-232 NGTSVTASE
+232 DGTSVKASE
-241 KIDVKV
+241 KIKVEVK
-247 NDEGNIEFFE
+247 DKNIVFSDNS
-257 KGSAGNAVT
+257 SAGNAVT
-266 ISDATGKIKDTLGI
+266 ISGATGKIKETLDI

-289 KTKDVELV
+289 NTKDAVLS
-297 NRNTTLGDYLTDKEL
+297 NKDAKLGDYLAGKEL
-312 TLTLDGVTKKIK
+312 TLTLDGVTKKIT

-329 YKKNDNGALILD
+329 YKEDDGTLNDSKYITDLQTEI
-341 AAGNKTLDVAD
+341 NK
-352 YKDKLEKAIAGAFG
+352 AFG
-366 EGKVTVTAANQNGNS
+366 DKVKVNAADGNG
-381 FSLKFSTQKG
+381 FALKFSTTQVG

-422 LKKEDD
+422 LGDKADVWNAFDKVEA
-428 WKPFNRIEY
+428 E
-437 VGDVKEVMTA
+437 GDVKPVNKK
-447 DGKTVDYY
+447 DGSGVDYY
-455 TDAKGNRLKK
+455 TDSKGNRVKSEDGGK
-465 VGAGD
+465 
-470 NETYYR
+470 TYYR
-476 VDDKGEYL
+476 VDDKGEFL
-484 YKFEINGKVVG
+484 REFKINGKLVG
-495 EFSKNTALETVLT
+495 AFNKDTALETVLT
-508 SINGNADAGVTV
+508 SINGNADAGVKV
-520 NYSKITNQ
+520 SYSKTTNQ

-533 RETGAGSQIVMG
+533 RETGASSQIVMG
-545 DGLAKA
+545 DGLAKT
-551 LFGDTKGKDDKHPA
+551 LFGDTEDVNKDTGVNEKTGASYSKGL
-565 GQDAIFSMKVN
+565 DAIFSMMVN
-576 GQELDGISR
+576 GQPLDGISR

-605 YNTDNDK
+605 YGSSNTLGKDNIE
-612 LVNATAAE
+612 AAK
-620 ADAVSFTA
+620 ADAVSFTS

-635 IDAIKSMVED
+635 VDTIKSMVED

-657 STLPQQ
+657 STMPQQ
-663 KSNGNYYEPLT
+663 KSNGKYYEPLT

-680 MSESSIKAHEEKAK
+680 MSESSIKAYEEKAK

-745 EKLRSALETDP
+745 EKLRAALETDP

-770 SSTNGLMQAL
+770 SSSNGLMQAL

-851 AQMNSQSSALAGFL
+851 SQMNSQSSALASFL
-865 GNG
+865 GSNG

>member
-1 MAVINR
+1 MA
-7 ERSIIMASINS
+7 S
-18 VSSSTSSIYGSKN
+18 VSSVRSSSSSIYGNRN

-46 ENAISG
+46 ENAVSG

-69 QQEAYRSIIGKM
+69 QQEVYRSIIGKM
-81 ASFSDKYT
+81 SSFSDKYT

-95 NLLSNSFFNQ
+95 NLLSSGFFNQ
-105 AVKVTAKGK
+105 AVKVTATGK

-121 SGKTSSNVQIL
+121 SGKTSSSVQIL
-132 GVKQLAKA
+132 GVKQLARA
-140 ATYTVSGIGDSKSA
+140 ATYTVSGIGGSKSA
-154 VTPGIGGSTP
+154 DK
-164 AATPEFTGSTVDL
+164 PEFTGSTVDL
-177 GAKKELSN
+177 TEKKELSN
-185 VSGSLTIKYGGNRSY
+185 VSGSLTIKYGGDRSF
-200 TIDFGELDIYTK
+200 TIDFGELDIYENADK
-212 PEELADAI
+212 LAEAI

-232 NGTSVTASE
+232 DGTSVKVSE

-247 NDEGNIEFFE
+247 NDEGNIEFSE
-257 KGSAGNAVT
+257 KGGAGNAVT
-266 ISDATGKIKDTLGI
+266 ISGATGKIKDTLKVTADGT
-280 DPSKNESTL
+280 ESTL
-289 KTKDVELV
+289 NTKNVELV
-297 NRNTTLGDYLTDKEL
+297 DKSSTLGDYLSGKEL

-324 LPKPE
+324 LPE
-329 YKKNDNGALILD
+329 YKNDKDYITDLQTEI
-341 AAGNKTLDVAD
+341 NK
-352 YKDKLEKAIAGAFG
+352 AFG
-366 EGKVTVTAANQNGNS
+366 ENKVKVNAADGNG
-381 FSLKFSTQKG
+381 FALKFSTTQAG

-422 LKKEDD
+422 LGDKADVWNAFDKVKAE
-428 WKPFNRIEY
+428 
-437 VGDVKEVMTA
+437 GDVKPVNKK
-447 DGKTVDYY
+447 DGSGVDYY
-455 TDAKGNRLKK
+455 TDAKGNRVKSEDGGK
-465 VGAGD
+465 
-470 NETYYR
+470 TYYR
-476 VDDKGEYL
+476 VDDKGEFL
-484 YKFEINGKVVG
+484 REFKINGKLVG
-495 EFSKNTALETVLT
+495 AFNKDTALETVLT
-508 SINGNADAGVTV
+508 SINGNADAGVKV
-520 NYSKITNQ
+520 NYSKTTNQ

-533 RETGAGSQIVMG
+533 RETGASSQIVMG
-545 DGLAKA
+545 DGLAKT
-551 LFGDTKGKDDKHPA
+551 LFGDTEDVNKDTGVNEKTGASYSKGL
-565 GQDAIFSMKVN
+565 DAIFSMMVN
-576 GQELDGISR
+576 GQPLDGISR

-605 YNTDNDK
+605 YGSNNTLGKDNIE
-612 LVNATAAE
+612 AAK
-620 ADAVSFTA
+620 ADAVSFTS

-635 IDAIKSMVED
+635 IDTIKSMVED

-657 STLPQQ
+657 STMPQQ
-663 KSNGNYYEPLT
+663 KSNGKYYEPLT

-680 MSESSIKAHEEKAK
+680 MSESSIKAYEEKAK

-745 EKLRSALETDP
+745 EKLRAALETDP

-770 SSTNGLMQAL
+770 SSSNGLMQAL

-851 AQMNSQSSALAGFL
+851 SQMNSQSSALASFL
-865 GNG
+865 GSNG

>member
-1 MAVINR
+1 
-7 ERSIIMASINS
+7 MASVNS
-18 VSSSTSSIYGSKN
+18 VSSSSSSIYGNRN

-69 QQEAYRSIIGKM
+69 QQEVYRSIIGKM

-95 NLLSNSFFNQ
+95 NLLSSSFFNQ
-105 AVKVTAKGK
+105 AVKVTATGK

-140 ATYTVSGIGDSKSA
+140 ATYTVSGIGGSKSA
-154 VTPGIGGSTP
+154 
-164 AATPEFTGSTVDL
+164 AKPEFTGSAVDL
-177 GAKKELSN
+177 TKTQELSN
-185 VSGSLTIKYGGNRSY
+185 VSGSLTIKYGGDRSY
-200 TIDFGELDIYTK
+200 TIDFGELENYADVDK
-212 PEELADAI
+212 MADAI

-232 NGTSVTASE
+232 DGTSVKVSE
-241 KIDVKV
+241 KIKV
-247 NDEGNIEFFE
+247 EVTDGNIVFSDNS
-257 KGSAGNAVT
+257 SAGNAVT
-266 ISDATGKIKDTLGI
+266 ISGTTGKLKENLDVDGG
-280 DPSKNESTL
+280 TL
-289 KTKDVELV
+289 KTAGKMLSNKDA
-297 NRNTTLGDYLTDKEL
+297 TLGDYLSGKEL
-312 TLTLDGVTKKIK
+312 TLTLDGVTKKIT
-324 LPKPE
+324 LPEPE
-329 YKKNDNGALILD
+329 YTDNDK
-341 AAGNKTLDVAD
+341 KTLDVAA
-352 YKDKLEKAIAGAFG
+352 YQTGLNEAIKGAFG
-366 EGKVTVTAANQNGNS
+366 EGKVTVAVTAKNQDGQNKNI
-381 FSLKFSTQKG
+381 FDLTFSTQAG

-422 LKKEDD
+422 GIQNWDNFKKVEA
-428 WKPFNRIEY
+428 E
-437 VGDVKEVMTA
+437 GDVKPVNKK
-447 DGKTVDYY
+447 DGTGVDYY
-455 TDAKGNRLKK
+455 TDSKGNRVKK
-465 VGAGD
+465 EDGG
-470 NETYYR
+470 NTWYR

-484 YKFEINGKVVG
+484 YEFKINGKLVG
-495 EFSKNTALETVLT
+495 AFNKDTALETVLT

-520 NYSKITNQ
+520 NYSKTTNQ

-533 RETGAGSQIVMG
+533 RETGASSQIEMG
-545 DGLAKA
+545 AGLADA
-551 LFGDTKGKDDKHPA
+551 LFGGTEEVDKDTGEKKKTGVSYSE
-565 GQDAIFSMKVN
+565 GLDAEFSMKVN
-576 GQELDGISR
+576 GQPLYNVKR

-592 DGMSVSLK
+592 DGMSISLK
-600 GTFGA
+600 GTFA
-605 YNTDNDK
+605 YDANGKIDQK
-612 LVNATAAE
+612 AAE

-635 IDAIKSMVED
+635 VDAIKSMVED

-663 KSNGNYYEPLT
+663 KSNGKYYEPLT

-680 MSESSIKAHEEKAK
+680 MSESSIKAYEEKAK

-704 SALYTQLTSAISM
+704 SALYSQLTSAISM

-745 EKLRSALETDP
+745 NKLRAALETDP
-756 DKVRDVFSKSVASG
+756 DKVRDVFSKSMDSG

-806 PSTLYKNT
+806 PTTLYKNT
-814 LQNKLDDIDTQIEKW
+814 LQNKLDDFDTQIEKW

>member
-1 MAVINR
+1 MA
-7 ERSIIMASINS
+7 S
-18 VSSSTSSIYGSKN
+18 VSSVRSSSSSIYGNRN

-46 ENAISG
+46 ENAVSG

-69 QQEAYRSIIGKM
+69 QQEVYRSIIGKM
-81 ASFSDKYT
+81 SSFSDKYT

-95 NLLSNSFFNQ
+95 NLLSSGFFNQ
-105 AVKVTAKGK
+105 AVKVTATGK

-121 SGKTSSNVQIL
+121 SGKTSSSVQIL
-132 GVKQLAKA
+132 GVKQLARA
-140 ATYTVSGIGDSKSA
+140 ATYTVSGIGGSKSA
-154 VTPGIGGSTP
+154 DK
-164 AATPEFTGSTVDL
+164 PEFTGSTVDL
-177 GAKKELSN
+177 TEKKELSN
-185 VSGSLTIKYGGNRSY
+185 VSGSLPIKYGGDRSF
-200 TIDFGELDIYTK
+200 TLDFGELDIY
-212 PEELADAI
+212 ENADELAEAI
-220 RSKLGEQTMTLS
+220 QSKLGEQTMTLS
-232 NGTSVTASE
+232 DGTSVKVSE

-247 NDEGNIEFFE
+247 NGEGNIEFSE
-257 KGSAGNAVT
+257 KGGAGNGVT
-266 ISDATGKIKDTLGI
+266 ISGTTGKLKENLDVDGG
-280 DPSKNESTL
+280 TL
-289 KTKDVELV
+289 KTAGKTLSNKDA
-297 NRNTTLGDYLTDKEL
+297 TLGDYLSGKEL

-324 LPKPE
+324 LPE
-329 YKKNDNGALILD
+329 YKKDGTALSNDAYTTALQTKINEAFGA
-341 AAGNKTLDVAD
+341 GKVA
-352 YKDKLEKAIAGAFG
+352 LEKVGAAD
-366 EGKVTVTAANQNGNS
+366 GKS
-381 FSLKFSTQKG
+381 FSLKFSTTQAG

-422 LKKEDD
+422 LGDKADVWNAFDKVEA
-428 WKPFNRIEY
+428 E
-437 VGDVKEVMTA
+437 GDVKPVNKKGSS
-447 DGKTVDYY
+447 DVDYY
-455 TDAKGNRLKK
+455 TDSKGNRVKSEDGGK
-465 VGAGD
+465 
-470 NETYYR
+470 TYYR
-476 VDDKGEYL
+476 VDDKGEFL
-484 YKFEINGKVVG
+484 REFKINGKLVG
-495 EFSKNTALETVLT
+495 AFNKDTALETVLT

-520 NYSKITNQ
+520 NYSKTTNQ
-528 FQFTT
+528 FQFTAK
-533 RETGAGSQIVMG
+533 ESGASSRIDMG
-545 DGLAKA
+545 NGLANA
-551 LFGDTKGKDDKHPA
+551 LFGGGKKDEGK
-565 GQDAIFSMKVN
+565 DAIFSMMVN

-605 YNTDNDK
+605 YGSSNTLGKDNIE
-612 LVNATAAE
+612 AAK
-620 ADAVSFTA
+620 ADAVSFTS

-635 IDAIKSMVED
+635 VDAIKSMVED

-657 STLPQQ
+657 STMPQQ
-663 KSNGNYYEPLT
+663 KSNGKYYEPLT

-680 MSESSIKAHEEKAK
+680 MSESSIKAYEEKAK

-704 SALYTQLTSAISM
+704 SALYSQLTSAISM

-745 EKLRSALETDP
+745 NKLRAALETDP

-770 SSTNGLMQAL
+770 SSSNGLMQAL

-851 AQMNSQSSALAGFL
+851 SQMNSQSSALASFL
-865 GNG
+865 GSNG

>member
-1 MAVINR
+1 
-7 ERSIIMASINS
+7 MASISS
-18 VSSSTSSIYGSKN
+18 VSNSSSSIYGNKN

-46 ENAISG
+46 ENAVSG

-69 QQEAYRSIIGKM
+69 QQEVYRSIIGKM

-105 AVKVTAKGK
+105 AVKVTATGK

-140 ATYTVSGIGDSKSA
+140 ATYTVSGIGGSKSA

-164 AATPEFTGSTVDL
+164 AATPSFTGSAVDL

-200 TIDFGELDIYTK
+200 TIDFGELDIYESADK
-212 PEELADAI
+212 LAEAI

-232 NGTSVTASE
+232 DGTSVKVSE

-247 NDEGNIEFFE
+247 NDERNIEFFE
-257 KGSAGNAVT
+257 KGGAGNAVT
-266 ISDATGKIKDTLGI
+266 ISGTTGKLKENLDVDGG
-280 DPSKNESTL
+280 TL
-289 KTKDVELV
+289 KTAGKMLSNKDA
-297 NRNTTLGDYLTDKEL
+297 TLGDYLTGKEL
-312 TLTLDGVTKKIK
+312 TLTLDGVTKKIE

-381 FSLKFSTQKG
+381 FSLKFSTQEG

-422 LKKEDD
+422 LGD
-428 WKPFNRIEY
+428 WSTCKPIEY
-437 VGDVKEVMTA
+437 VGDTKEVKNEN
-447 DGKTVDYY
+447 GEIDYY
-455 TDAKGNRLKK
+455 DAKGNRLQKNGEK
-465 VGAGD
+465 
-470 NETYYR
+470 YYR

-484 YKFEINGKVVG
+484 YEFKINDKVVG

-533 RETGAGSQIVMG
+533 RETGKSSQIVMG

-551 LFGDTKGKDDKHPA
+551 LFGDTGGKDGKQHPT
-565 GQDAIFSMKVN
+565 GEDAIFSMKVN
-576 GQELDGISR
+576 DQLLDGISR

-600 GTFGA
+600 GTFGE
-605 YNTDNDK
+605 YNDTTNK
-612 LVNATAAE
+612 LNSATAAE

-657 STLPQQ
+657 STMPQQ

-680 MSESSIKAHEEKAK
+680 MSESSIKAYEEKAK

-745 EKLRSALETDP
+745 SKLRAALETDP

-770 SSTNGLMQAL
+770 SSSNGLMQAL

-836 VDRYTSKFTALEKLI
+836 VDHYTSKFAALEKLI

>member
-1 MAVINR
+1 MA
-7 ERSIIMASINS
+7 S
-18 VSSSTSSIYGSKN
+18 VSSVRSSSSSIYGNRN

-46 ENAISG
+46 ENAVSG

-69 QQEAYRSIIGKM
+69 QQEVYRSIIGKM
-81 ASFSDKYT
+81 SSFSDKYT

-95 NLLSNSFFNQ
+95 NLLSSGFFNQ
-105 AVKVTAKGK
+105 AVKVTATGK

-121 SGKTSSNVQIL
+121 SGKTSSSVQIL
-132 GVKQLAKA
+132 GVKQLARA
-140 ATYTVSGIGDSKSA
+140 ATYTVSGIGGKTADK
-154 VTPGIGGSTP
+154 
-164 AATPEFTGSTVDL
+164 PEFTGSAVDL
-177 GAKKELSN
+177 SVKKELSN
-185 VSGSLTIKYGGNRSY
+185 VSGSLTIKYGGDRSY
-200 TIDFGELDIYTK
+200 TIDFGELDIYQNAD
-212 PEELADAI
+212 ELAKAI
-220 RSKLGEQTMTLS
+220 QSKLGEQTMTLS
-232 NGTSVTASE
+232 DGTSVKASE

-247 NDEGNIEFFE
+247 NDEGNIEFSE
-257 KGSAGNAVT
+257 KGGAGNAVT
-266 ISDATGKIKDTLGI
+266 ISGATGKIKDTLKITADGT
-280 DPSKNESTL
+280 ESTL
-289 KTKDVELV
+289 NTKNVELV
-297 NRNTTLGDYLTDKEL
+297 DKSSTLGDYLSGKEL

-324 LPKPE
+324 LPE
-329 YKKNDNGALILD
+329 YKKDGTALSNDAYTTALQTKINEAFGA
-341 AAGNKTLDVAD
+341 GKVA
-352 YKDKLEKAIAGAFG
+352 LEKVGAAD
-366 EGKVTVTAANQNGNS
+366 GKS
-381 FSLKFSTQKG
+381 FSLKFSTTQAG

-422 LKKEDD
+422 LGDKAVD
-428 WKPFNRIEY
+428 WSKFEK
-437 VGDVKEVMTA
+437 VKAEGDVKPVNKK
-447 DGKTVDYY
+447 DGSGVDYY
-455 TDAKGNRLKK
+455 TDSKGNRVKSEDGGK
-465 VGAGD
+465 
-470 NETYYR
+470 TYYR
-476 VDDKGEYL
+476 VDDKGEFL
-484 YKFEINGKVVG
+484 REFKINGKLVG
-495 EFSKNTALETVLT
+495 AFNKDTALETVLT
-508 SINGNADAGVTV
+508 SINGNADAGVKV
-520 NYSKITNQ
+520 SYSKTTNQ
-528 FQFTT
+528 FQFTAK
-533 RETGAGSQIVMG
+533 ESGASSRIDMG
-545 DGLAKA
+545 DGLANA
-551 LFGDTKGKDDKHPA
+551 LFGGGTKEDGT
-565 GQDAIFSMKVN
+565 DAIFSMMVN

-605 YNTDNDK
+605 YGSSNTLGKDNIE
-612 LVNATAAE
+612 AAK
-620 ADAVSFTA
+620 ADAVSFTS

-657 STLPQQ
+657 STMPQQ

-680 MSESSIKAHEEKAK
+680 MSESSIKAYEEKAK

-745 EKLRSALETDP
+745 EKLRAALETDP

-770 SSTNGLMQAL
+770 SSSNGLMQAL

-851 AQMNSQSSALAGFL
+851 SQMNSQSSALASFL
-865 GNG
+865 GSNG

>member
-1 MAVINR
+1 
-7 ERSIIMASINS
+7 MASVNS
-18 VSSSTSSIYGSKN
+18 VSSSSSSIYGNRN

-69 QQEAYRSIIGKM
+69 QQEVYRSIIGKM

-95 NLLSNSFFNQ
+95 NLLSSSFFNQ
-105 AVKVTAKGK
+105 AVKVTAAGK

-140 ATYTVSGIGDSKSA
+140 ATYTVSGIGGSKSA
-154 VTPGIGGSTP
+154 
-164 AATPEFTGSTVDL
+164 AKPEFTGSAVDL
-177 GAKKELSN
+177 TKTQELSN
-185 VSGSLTIKYGGNRSY
+185 VSGSLTIKYGGDRSY
-200 TIDFGELDIYTK
+200 TIDFGELENYADVDK
-212 PEELADAI
+212 MADAI

-232 NGTSVTASE
+232 DGTSVKVSE
-241 KIDVKV
+241 KIKV
-247 NDEGNIEFFE
+247 EVTDGNIVFSDNS
-257 KGSAGNAVT
+257 SAGNAVT
-266 ISDATGKIKDTLGI
+266 ISGATGKIKETLGI

-289 KTKDVELV
+289 NTKDVKLV
-297 NRNTTLGDYLTDKEL
+297 NEDAKLGDYLSGKEL
-312 TLTLDGVTKKIK
+312 TLTLDGVTKKIT
-324 LPKPE
+324 LPE
-329 YKKNDNGALILD
+329 YKKDGTALSNDEYTTALQTKI
-341 AAGNKTLDVAD
+341 N
-352 YKDKLEKAIAGAFG
+352 EAFG
-366 EGKVTVTAANQNGNS
+366 AGKVTVTAKNQDAQNKNI
-381 FSLKFSTQKG
+381 FDLTFSTQAG

-422 LKKEDD
+422 GIQNWDNFKKVEA
-428 WKPFNRIEY
+428 E
-437 VGDVKEVMTA
+437 GDVKPVNKK
-447 DGKTVDYY
+447 DGTGVDYY
-455 TDAKGNRLKK
+455 TDSKGNRVKK
-465 VGAGD
+465 EDGG
-470 NETYYR
+470 NTWYR

-484 YKFEINGKVVG
+484 REFKINGKLVG
-495 EFSKNTALETVLT
+495 AFNKDTSLETVLT
-508 SINGNADAGVTV
+508 SINSNADAGVTV
-520 NYSKITNQ
+520 NYSKTTNQ
-528 FQFTT
+528 FQFTA
-533 RETGAGSQIVMG
+533 RETGASSQIEMG
-545 DGLAKA
+545 DGLADA
-551 LFGDTKGKDDKHPA
+551 LFGGTEEVDKDTGEKKKTGVSYTP
-565 GQDAIFSMKVN
+565 GEDAIFSMMVN
-576 GQELDGISR
+576 GKELDGISR

-600 GTFGA
+600 GTFGT
-605 YNTDNDK
+605 YDSNNK
-612 LVNATAAE
+612 LGNNLAA
-620 ADAVSFTA
+620 AKANAVSFTA

-635 IDAIKSMVED
+635 VDAIKSMVED

-657 STLPQQ
+657 STMPQQ
-663 KSNGNYYEPLT
+663 KSNGKYYEPLT
-674 EEDKAD
+674 DEDKAD
-680 MSESSIKAHEEKAK
+680 MSESSIKAYEEKAK

-704 SALYTQLTSAISM
+704 SALYSQLTSAISM

-745 EKLRSALETDP
+745 NKLRAALETDP
-756 DKVRDVFSKSVASG
+756 DKVRDVFSKSVDSG
-770 SSTNGLMQAL
+770 SSSNGLMQAL

-806 PSTLYKNT
+806 PTTLYKNT
-814 LQNKLDDIDTQIEKW
+814 LQNKLDDFDTQIEKW

>member
-1 MAVINR
+1 
-7 ERSIIMASINS
+7 MASVSS
-18 VSSSTSSIYGSKN
+18 VSSSSSSIYGNKN

-46 ENAISG
+46 ENAVSG

-69 QQEAYRSIIGKM
+69 QQEVYRSIIGKM
-81 ASFSDKYT
+81 SSFSDKYT

-95 NLLSNSFFNQ
+95 NLLSSSFFNQ
-105 AVKVTAKGK
+105 AVKVTAAGK

-121 SGKTSSNVQIL
+121 SGKTSSSVQIL
-132 GVKQLAKA
+132 GVKQLARA
-140 ATYTVSGIGDSKSA
+140 ATYTVSGIGGKTADK
-154 VTPGIGGSTP
+154 
-164 AATPEFTGSTVDL
+164 PEFTGSTVDL
-177 GAKKELSN
+177 SEKKELSN
-185 VSGSLTIKYGGNRSY
+185 VSGSLTIKYGGDRSY
-200 TIDFGELDIYTK
+200 TIDFGELDIYESADK
-212 PEELADAI
+212 LADAI

-232 NGTSVTASE
+232 DGTSVKVSE
-241 KIDVKV
+241 RIDVKV
-247 NDEGNIEFFE
+247 NGEGNIEFSD
-257 KGSAGNAVT
+257 KTSAGNAVT
-266 ISDATGKIKDTLGI
+266 ISGTTGKLKENLDVDGG
-280 DPSKNESTL
+280 TL
-289 KTKDVELV
+289 KTAGKTLSNKDA
-297 NRNTTLGDYLTDKEL
+297 TLGEYLSGKEL
-312 TLTLDGVTKKIK
+312 TLTLDGVTKKIT
-324 LPKPE
+324 LPEPE
-329 YKKNDNGALILD
+329 YKTENGTLTLNV
-341 AAGNKTLDVAD
+341 AG
-352 YKDKLEKAIAGAFG
+352 YKDKLQEAIKGAFG
-366 EGKVTVTAANQNGNS
+366 AGKVTVTAENQNGNS
-381 FSLKFSTQKG
+381 FALKFSTQAG
-391 STLSVSG
+391 STMAVSG
-398 DAAKALGLDKAATY
+398 DAAKALGLDKATTY

-422 LKKEDD
+422 LDGQK
-428 WKPFNRIEY
+428 WNTFNRIEY
-437 VGDVKEVMTA
+437 VGDVKKVKNE
-447 DGKTVDYY
+447 DGSVYY

-465 VGAGD
+465 DG
-470 NETYYR
+470 EKYYR
-476 VDDKGEYL
+476 VDGKDEYL
-484 YKFEINGKVVG
+484 YEFKINDKVVG

-520 NYSKITNQ
+520 NYSKTTNQ
-528 FQFTT
+528 FQFTA
-533 RETGAGSQIVMG
+533 RESGKSSRIDMG
-545 DGLAKA
+545 DGLANA
-551 LFGDTKGKDDKHPA
+551 LFGGGKKDEGK
-565 GQDAIFSMKVN
+565 DAIFSMKVN

-600 GTFGA
+600 GTFGTYKA
-605 YNTDNDK
+605 DGTIDQ
-612 LVNATAAE
+612 TAAE

-663 KSNGNYYEPLT
+663 KSNGKYYEPLT

-680 MSESSIKAHEEKAK
+680 MSESSIKAYEEKAK

-704 SALYTQLTSAISM
+704 SALYSQLTSAISM

-745 EKLRSALETDP
+745 EKLRAALETDA
-756 DKVRDVFSKSVASG
+756 DKVRDVFSKSMDSGAS
-770 SSTNGLMQAL
+770 SNGLMQAL
-780 KSPLDMYSKTQ
+780 KSPLDMYSKVQ

-851 AQMNSQSSALAGFL
+851 AQMNSQSSALASFL
-865 GNG
+865 GTNG

>member
-1 MAVINR
+1 MA
-7 ERSIIMASINS
+7 S
-18 VSSSTSSIYGSKN
+18 VSSVRSSSSSIYGNRN

-46 ENAISG
+46 ENAVSG

-69 QQEAYRSIIGKM
+69 QQEVYRSIIGKM
-81 ASFSDKYT
+81 SSFSDKYT

-95 NLLSNSFFNQ
+95 NLLSSGFFNQ
-105 AVKVTAKGK
+105 AVKVTATGK

-121 SGKTSSNVQIL
+121 SGKTSSSVQIL
-132 GVKQLAKA
+132 GVKQLARA
-140 ATYTVSGIGDSKSA
+140 ATYTVSGIGGSKSA
-154 VTPGIGGSTP
+154 DK
-164 AATPEFTGSTVDL
+164 PEFTGRAVDL
-177 GAKKELSN
+177 SEKKELSN
-185 VSGSLTIKYGGNRSY
+185 VSGSLTIKYGGDRSF
-200 TIDFGELDIYTK
+200 TLDFGELDIYENADK
-212 PEELADAI
+212 LAEAI

-232 NGTSVTASE
+232 DGTSVKVSE

-247 NDEGNIEFFE
+247 NGEGNIEFSE
-257 KGSAGNAVT
+257 KGGAGNGVT
-266 ISDATGKIKDTLGI
+266 ISGTTGKLKENLDVDGG
-280 DPSKNESTL
+280 TL
-289 KTKDVELV
+289 KTAGKTLSNKDA
-297 NRNTTLGDYLTDKEL
+297 TLGDYLAGKEL
-312 TLTLDGVTKKIK
+312 ALTLDGVTKKIK
-324 LPKPE
+324 LPE
-329 YKKNDNGALILD
+329 YKKDGTALSNDAYITALQTKI
-341 AAGNKTLDVAD
+341 N
-352 YKDKLEKAIAGAFG
+352 EAFG
-366 EGKVTVTAANQNGNS
+366 AGKVALEEVGAADGKS
-381 FSLKFSTQKG
+381 FSLKFSTTQAG

-422 LKKEDD
+422 LGDKAVD
-428 WKPFNRIEY
+428 WSKFEK
-437 VGDVKEVMTA
+437 VKAEGDVKPVNKK
-447 DGKTVDYY
+447 DGSGVDYY
-455 TDAKGNRLKK
+455 TDSKGNRVKSEDGGK
-465 VGAGD
+465 
-470 NETYYR
+470 TYYR
-476 VDDKGEYL
+476 VDDKGEFL
-484 YKFEINGKVVG
+484 REFKINGKLVG
-495 EFSKNTALETVLT
+495 AFNKDTALETVLT

-520 NYSKITNQ
+520 NYSKTTNQ

-533 RETGAGSQIVMG
+533 KESGASSRIDMG
-545 DGLAKA
+545 DGLANA
-551 LFGDTKGKDDKHPA
+551 LFGGGKKDEGK
-565 GQDAIFSMKVN
+565 DAIFSMMVN
-576 GQELDGISR
+576 GQPLDGISR

-605 YNTDNDK
+605 YGSSNTLGKDNIE
-612 LVNATAAE
+612 AAK
-620 ADAVSFTA
+620 ADAVSFTS

-635 IDAIKSMVED
+635 VDTIKSMVED

-657 STLPQQ
+657 STMPQQ
-663 KSNGNYYEPLT
+663 KSNGKYYEPLT

-680 MSESSIKAHEEKAK
+680 MSESSIKADEEKAK

-745 EKLRSALETDP
+745 EKLRAALETDP

-770 SSTNGLMQAL
+770 SSSNGLMQAL

-851 AQMNSQSSALAGFL
+851 SQMNSQSSALASFL
-865 GNG
+865 GSNG

>member
-1 MAVINR
+1 
-7 ERSIIMASINS
+7 MASVNS
-18 VSSSTSSIYGSKN
+18 VRSSSSSIYGNRN

-46 ENAISG
+46 ENAVSG

-69 QQEAYRSIIGKM
+69 QQEVYRSIIGKM

-105 AVKVTAKGK
+105 AVKVTATGK
-114 YADMVSA
+114 YADLVSA

-140 ATYTVSGIGDSKSA
+140 ATYTVSGIG
-154 VTPGIGGSTP
+154 GSTADNP
-164 AATPEFTGSTVDL
+164 SFTGSEVNL
-177 GAKKELSN
+177 GEKKELSN
-185 VSGSLTIKYGGNRSY
+185 VSGSLTIQYGGDR
-200 TIDFGELDIYTK
+200 TFTLDFGELDIYK
-212 PEELADAI
+212 DANELAEAI

-232 NGTSVTASE
+232 GGTSVKASE

-257 KGSAGNAVT
+257 KGDAGNAVT
-266 ISDATGKIKDTLGI
+266 ISGTTGKLKENLDVDGG
-280 DPSKNESTL
+280 TL
-289 KTKDVELV
+289 KTAGKTLSNKDAK
-297 NRNTTLGDYLTDKEL
+297 LGDYLAGKEL
-312 TLTLDGVTKKIK
+312 TLTLDGVTKKIT

-329 YKKNDNGALILD
+329 YKEDGTLNNDKYIEALQTKI
-341 AAGNKTLDVAD
+341 N
-352 YKDKLEKAIAGAFG
+352 EAFG
-366 EGKVTVTAANQNGNS
+366 AGKVTLDKVDAADGKS
-381 FSLKFSTQKG
+381 FSLKFSTTQAG
-391 STLSVSG
+391 STMAVSG

-422 LKKEDD
+422 LGDKADVWSAFDKVAAE
-428 WKPFNRIEY
+428 
-437 VGDVKEVMTA
+437 GDVKKVMTA

-455 TDAKGNRLKK
+455 TDAKGNRVKQDENDKK
-465 VGAGD
+465 
-470 NETYYR
+470 YYR

-484 YKFEINGKVVG
+484 REFKINDTLVG
-495 EFSKNTALETVLT
+495 AFNKDTALETVLT

-520 NYSKITNQ
+520 NYSKTTNQ
-528 FQFTT
+528 FQFTA
-533 RETGAGSQIVMG
+533 RETGASSQIKMG
-545 DGLAKA
+545 DGLAKT
-551 LFGDTKGKDDKHPA
+551 LFGDTEKPGTGASYSA
-565 GQDAIFSMKVN
+565 GRDAEFSMKVN
-576 GQELDGISR
+576 GQLLDGVKR

-592 DGMSVSLK
+592 DGMSVNLK
-600 GTFGA
+600 GTFGE
-605 YNTDNDK
+605 YDDTTKK
-612 LVNATAAE
+612 LKDAAAAE
-620 ADAVSFTA
+620 ADAVSFTS

-657 STLPQQ
+657 STMPQQ

-680 MSESSIKAHEEKAK
+680 MSESSIKAYEEKAK

-745 EKLRSALETDP
+745 EKLRAALETDP

-770 SSTNGLMQAL
+770 SSSNGLMQAL

-836 VDRYTSKFTALEKLI
+836 VDRYTSKFAALEKLI
-851 AQMNSQSSALAGFL
+851 AQMNSQSSALSGFL

>member
-1 MAVINR
+1 
-7 ERSIIMASINS
+7 MASVSS
-18 VSSSTSSIYGSKN
+18 VSSSSSSIYGNKN

-46 ENAISG
+46 ENAVSG

-69 QQEAYRSIIGKM
+69 QQEDYRSIISKM
-81 ASFSDKYT
+81 SSFSDKYT

-95 NLLSNSFFNQ
+95 NLLSSSFFNQ
-105 AVKVTAKGK
+105 AVKVTSAGK

-121 SGKTSSNVQIL
+121 SGKTDSSVQIL

-140 ATYTVSGIGDSKSA
+140 ATYTVSGIGDSKPADKSD
-154 VTPGIGGSTP
+154 STVSKSEEKP
-164 AATPEFTGSTVDL
+164 SFTGSAVDL
-177 GAKKELSN
+177 SEKKELSN
-185 VSGSLTIKYGGNRSY
+185 VSGSLTIKYGSDRSY
-200 TIDFGELDIYTK
+200 TIDFGELDIYESADK
-212 PEELADAI
+212 LADAI

-232 NGTSVTASE
+232 DGTSVKVGD

-247 NDEGNIEFFE
+247 NGDGNIEFSDNS
-257 KGSAGNAVT
+257 GAGNTVS
-266 ISDATGKIKDTLGI
+266 ISNATGKIKDTLGI
-280 DPSKNESTL
+280 DTSVNESTL
-289 KTKDVELV
+289 HTKNAVLSNKDA
-297 NRNTTLGDYLTDKEL
+297 TLGDYLTGKEL
-312 TLTLDGVTKKIK
+312 ALTLDGVTKKIT
-324 LPKPE
+324 LPA
-329 YKKNDNGALILD
+329 YKNDKDYITDLQTKINKAFGDALV
-341 AAGNKTLDVAD
+341 AGDQTQIDSAFNEGKIKV
-352 YKDKLEKAIAGAFG
+352 KLEKVDAAD
-366 EGKVTVTAANQNGNS
+366 GKG
-381 FSLKFSTQKG
+381 FSLKFSTQEG
-391 STLSVSG
+391 STLSASG
-398 DAAKALGLDKAATY
+398 DTAKALGLDKASTY
-412 VNTSKTLGEL
+412 INTSKTLGEL
-422 LKKEDD
+422 L
-428 WKPFNRIEY
+428 
-437 VGDVKEVMTA
+437 GDQA
-447 DGKTVDYY
+447 
-455 TDAKGNRLKK
+455 AW
-465 VGAGD
+465 D
-470 NETYYR
+470 NFDSR
-476 VDDKGEYL
+476 VDDKGQRL
-484 YKFEINGKVVG
+484 YKFKINGEVVG

-508 SINGNADAGVTV
+508 SINSNADAGVTV
-520 NYSKITNQ
+520 SYSKTTNQ
-528 FQFTT
+528 FQFTA
-533 RETGAGSQIVMG
+533 RETGASSRIVMG
-545 DGLAKA
+545 DGLANA
-551 LFGDTKGKDDKHPA
+551 LFGGGTNED

-576 GQELDGISR
+576 GQPLDGIKR

-592 DGMSVSLK
+592 DGMSISLK
-600 GTFGA
+600 GTFGTYKA
-605 YNTDNDK
+605 DGTIDQ
-612 LVNATAAE
+612 TAAE

-663 KSNGNYYEPLT
+663 KSNGKYYEPLT
-674 EEDKAD
+674 EEDKAE
-680 MSESSIKAHEEKAK
+680 MSESSIKAYEEKAK

-745 EKLRSALETDP
+745 EKLRAALETDP

-780 KSPLDMYSKTQ
+780 KNPLDMYGKTQ

-806 PSTLYKNT
+806 PTTLYKNT

-865 GNG
+865 GTNG

>member
-1 MAVINR
+1 
-7 ERSIIMASINS
+7 MASVNS
-18 VSSSTSSIYGSKN
+18 VSSSSSSIYGNRN

-69 QQEAYRSIIGKM
+69 QQEVYRSIIGKM
-81 ASFSDKYT
+81 SSFSDKYT

-95 NLLSNSFFNQ
+95 NLLSSGFFNQ
-105 AVKVTAKGK
+105 AVKVTATGK

-121 SGKTSSNVQIL
+121 SGKTSSSVQIL
-132 GVKQLAKA
+132 GVKQLARA
-140 ATYTVSGIGDSKSA
+140 ATYTVSGIGGSKSA
-154 VTPGIGGSTP
+154 DK
-164 AATPEFTGSTVDL
+164 PEFTGSTVDL
-177 GAKKELSN
+177 TEKKELSN
-185 VSGSLTIKYGGNRSY
+185 VSGSLTIKYGGDRSF
-200 TIDFGELDIYTK
+200 TLDFGELDIYQNAD
-212 PEELADAI
+212 ELAKAI
-220 RSKLGEQTMTLS
+220 QSKLGEQTMTLS
-232 NGTSVTASE
+232 DGTSVKVSE

-247 NDEGNIEFFE
+247 NDEGNIEFSE
-257 KGSAGNAVT
+257 KGGAGNGVT
-266 ISDATGKIKDTLGI
+266 ISGTTGKLKENLDVDGG
-280 DPSKNESTL
+280 TL
-289 KTKDVELV
+289 KTAGKTLSNKDA
-297 NRNTTLGDYLTDKEL
+297 TLGDYLSGKEL
-312 TLTLDGVTKKIK
+312 ALTLDGVTKKIK
-324 LPKPE
+324 LPE
-329 YKKNDNGALILD
+329 YKKDGTALSNDAYTTALQAKINEAFGA
-341 AAGNKTLDVAD
+341 GKVA
-352 YKDKLEKAIAGAFG
+352 LEKVGAAD
-366 EGKVTVTAANQNGNS
+366 GKS
-381 FSLKFSTQKG
+381 FSLKFSTAQAG

-422 LKKEDD
+422 LGEKADVWNAFDKVEA
-428 WKPFNRIEY
+428 E
-437 VGDVKEVMTA
+437 GDVKPVNKK
-447 DGKTVDYY
+447 DGSGVDYY
-455 TDAKGNRLKK
+455 TDSKGNRVKSEDGGK
-465 VGAGD
+465 
-470 NETYYR
+470 TYYR
-476 VDDKGEYL
+476 VDDKGEFL
-484 YKFEINGKVVG
+484 REFKINGKLVG
-495 EFSKNTALETVLT
+495 AFNKDTALETVLT

-520 NYSKITNQ
+520 NYSKTTNQ
-528 FQFTT
+528 FQFTAK
-533 RETGAGSQIVMG
+533 ESGASSRIDMG
-545 DGLAKA
+545 DGLANA
-551 LFGDTKGKDDKHPA
+551 LFGGGKKDEGK
-565 GQDAIFSMKVN
+565 DAIFSMMVN

-605 YNTDNDK
+605 YGSSNTLGKDNIE
-612 LVNATAAE
+612 AAK
-620 ADAVSFTA
+620 ADAVSFTS

-635 IDAIKSMVED
+635 VDAIKSMVED

-657 STLPQQ
+657 STMPQQ
-663 KSNGNYYEPLT
+663 KSNGKYYEPLT

-680 MSESSIKAHEEKAK
+680 MSESSIKAYEEKAK

-745 EKLRSALETDP
+745 EKLRAALETDP

-770 SSTNGLMQAL
+770 SSSNGLMQAL

-851 AQMNSQSSALAGFL
+851 SQMNSQSSALASFL
-865 GNG
+865 GSNG

>member
-1 MAVINR
+1 
-7 ERSIIMASINS
+7 MASVNS
-18 VSSSTSSIYGSKN
+18 VSNSSSSIYGNRN

-69 QQEAYRSIIGKM
+69 QQEVYRSIIGKM

-95 NLLSNSFFNQ
+95 NLLSSSFFNQ
-105 AVKVTAKGK
+105 AVKVTSAGK

-121 SGKTSSNVQIL
+121 SGKTDSSVQIL

-140 ATYTVSGIGDSKSA
+140 ATYTVSGIGGKTADK
-154 VTPGIGGSTP
+154 
-164 AATPEFTGSTVDL
+164 PEFTGSVVDL
-177 GAKKELSN
+177 SEKKELSN
-185 VSGSLTIKYGGNRSY
+185 VSGSLTIKYGGDRSF
-200 TIDFGELDIYTK
+200 TLDFGELDIYQNAK
-212 PEELADAI
+212 ELAEAI
-220 RSKLGEQTMTLS
+220 QSKLGEQTMTLS
-232 NGTSVTASE
+232 DGTSVKVSE

-257 KGSAGNAVT
+257 KGGAGNAVT
-266 ISDATGKIKDTLGI
+266 ISGTTGKLKENLDVDGG
-280 DPSKNESTL
+280 TL
-289 KTKDVELV
+289 KTAGKMLSNKDA
-297 NRNTTLGDYLTDKEL
+297 TLGDYLSGKEL
-312 TLTLDGVTKKIK
+312 TLTLDGVTKKIT
-324 LPKPE
+324 LPA
-329 YKKNDNGALILD
+329 YKNDKDYITDLQTKINKAFGDALV
-341 AAGNKTLDVAD
+341 AGDQTQIDSAFNEGKIKV
-352 YKDKLEKAIAGAFG
+352 KLEKVDAAD
-366 EGKVTVTAANQNGNS
+366 GKG
-381 FSLKFSTQKG
+381 FSLKFSTQEG
-391 STLSVSG
+391 STLSASG
-398 DAAKALGLDKAATY
+398 DTAKALGLDKASTY
-412 VNTSKTLGEL
+412 INTSKTLGEL
-422 LKKEDD
+422 L
-428 WKPFNRIEY
+428 
-437 VGDVKEVMTA
+437 
-447 DGKTVDYY
+447 
-455 TDAKGNRLKK
+455 
-465 VGAGD
+465 GANAGWD
-470 NETYYR
+470 NFDSR
-476 VDDKGEYL
+476 VDDKGQCL
-484 YKFEINGKVVG
+484 YEFKINDTVVG
-495 EFSKNTALETVLT
+495 EFSKDTALETVLT
-508 SINGNADAGVTV
+508 AINGNADAGVTV
-520 NYSKITNQ
+520 SYSKTTNQ

-533 RETGAGSQIVMG
+533 RETGKSSKIVMG

-551 LFGDTKGKDDKHPA
+551 LFGDTGGTDGKQHPT
-565 GQDAIFSMKVN
+565 GEDAIFSMMVN
-576 GQELDGISR
+576 GKPLDGISR

-605 YNTDNDK
+605 YGDSDK
-612 LVNATAAE
+612 LNLDSEPNLAAAK

-635 IDAIKSMVED
+635 VDAIKSMVED

-657 STLPQQ
+657 STMPQQ
-663 KSNGNYYEPLT
+663 KSNGKYYEPLT

-680 MSESSIKAHEEKAK
+680 MSESSIKAYEEKAK

-756 DKVRDVFSKSVASG
+756 DKVRDVFSKSVDSG

-780 KSPLDMYSKTQ
+780 KSPLDMYSKVQ

-806 PSTLYKNT
+806 PTTLYKNT
-814 LQNKLDDIDTQIEKW
+814 LQNKLDDFDTQIEKW

>member
-1 MAVINR
+1 
-7 ERSIIMASINS
+7 MASVSS
-18 VSSSTSSIYGSKN
+18 VSSSSSSIYGNKN

-46 ENAISG
+46 ENAVSG

-69 QQEAYRSIIGKM
+69 QQEVYRSIISKM
-81 ASFSDKYT
+81 SSFSDKYT

-95 NLLSNSFFNQ
+95 NLLSSSFFNQ
-105 AVKVTAKGK
+105 AVKVTSAGK

-121 SGKTSSNVQIL
+121 SGKTDSSVQIL

-140 ATYTVSGIGDSKSA
+140 ATYTVSGIGDSKPADKSD
-154 VTPGIGGSTP
+154 STVSKSEEKP
-164 AATPEFTGSTVDL
+164 SFTGSAVDPSE
-177 GAKKELSN
+177 KKELSN
-185 VSGSLTIKYGGNRSY
+185 VSGSLTIKYGSDRSY
-200 TIDFGELDIYTK
+200 TIDFGELDIYESADK
-212 PEELADAI
+212 LADAI

-232 NGTSVTASE
+232 DGTSVKVGD

-247 NDEGNIEFFE
+247 NGDGNIEFSDNS
-257 KGSAGNAVT
+257 GAGNTVS
-266 ISDATGKIKDTLGI
+266 ISNATGKIKDTLGI
-280 DPSKNESTL
+280 DTSVNESTL
-289 KTKDVELV
+289 HTKNAVLSNKDA
-297 NRNTTLGDYLTDKEL
+297 TLGDYLTGKEL
-312 TLTLDGVTKKIK
+312 ALTLDGVTKKIT
-324 LPKPE
+324 LPA
-329 YKKNDNGALILD
+329 YKNDKDYITDLQTKINKAFGDALV
-341 AAGNKTLDVAD
+341 AGDQTQIDSAFNEGKIKV
-352 YKDKLEKAIAGAFG
+352 KLEKVDAAD
-366 EGKVTVTAANQNGNS
+366 GKG
-381 FSLKFSTQKG
+381 FSLKFSTQEG
-391 STLSVSG
+391 STLSASG
-398 DAAKALGLDKAATY
+398 DTAKALGLDKASTY
-412 VNTSKTLGEL
+412 INTSKTLGEL
-422 LKKEDD
+422 L
-428 WKPFNRIEY
+428 
-437 VGDVKEVMTA
+437 GDQA
-447 DGKTVDYY
+447 
-455 TDAKGNRLKK
+455 AW
-465 VGAGD
+465 D
-470 NETYYR
+470 NFDSR
-476 VDDKGEYL
+476 VDDKGQRL
-484 YKFEINGKVVG
+484 YKFKINGEVVG

-508 SINGNADAGVTV
+508 SINSNADAGVTV
-520 NYSKITNQ
+520 SYSKTTNQ
-528 FQFTT
+528 FQFTA
-533 RETGAGSQIVMG
+533 RETGASSRIVMG
-545 DGLAKA
+545 DGLANA
-551 LFGDTKGKDDKHPA
+551 LFGGGTNED

-576 GQELDGISR
+576 GQPLDGIKR

-592 DGMSVSLK
+592 DGMSISLK
-600 GTFGA
+600 GTFGTYKA
-605 YNTDNDK
+605 DGTIDQ
-612 LVNATAAE
+612 TAAE

-663 KSNGNYYEPLT
+663 KSNGKYYEPLT
-674 EEDKAD
+674 EEDKAE
-680 MSESSIKAHEEKAK
+680 MSESSIKAYEEKAK

-745 EKLRSALETDP
+745 EKLRAALETDP

-780 KSPLDMYSKTQ
+780 KNPLDMYGKTQ

-865 GNG
+865 GTNG

>member
-1 MAVINR
+1 MA
-7 ERSIIMASINS
+7 S
-18 VSSSTSSIYGSKN
+18 VSSVRSSSSSIYGNRN

-46 ENAISG
+46 ENAVSG

-69 QQEAYRSIIGKM
+69 QQEVYRSIIGKM
-81 ASFSDKYT
+81 SSFSDKYT

-95 NLLSNSFFNQ
+95 NLLSSGFFNQ
-105 AVKVTAKGK
+105 AVKVTATGK

-121 SGKTSSNVQIL
+121 SGKTSSSVQIL
-132 GVKQLAKA
+132 GVKQLARA
-140 ATYTVSGIGDSKSA
+140 ATYTVSGIGGSKSA
-154 VTPGIGGSTP
+154 DK
-164 AATPEFTGSTVDL
+164 PEFTGSTVDL
-177 GAKKELSN
+177 SVKKELSN
-185 VSGSLTIKYGGNRSY
+185 VSGSLTIKYGGDRSF
-200 TIDFGELDIYTK
+200 TLDFGELDIYQNAD
-212 PEELADAI
+212 ELAEAI

-232 NGTSVTASE
+232 DGTSVKVSE

-247 NDEGNIEFFE
+247 NDEGNIEFSE
-257 KGSAGNAVT
+257 KGGAGNAVT
-266 ISDATGKIKDTLGI
+266 ISGATGKIKDTLKITADGT
-280 DPSKNESTL
+280 ESTL
-289 KTKDVELV
+289 NTKDVELV
-297 NRNTTLGDYLTDKEL
+297 DKSSTLGDYLSGKEL
-312 TLTLDGVTKKIK
+312 TLTLDGVTKKIE
-324 LPKPE
+324 LPE
-329 YKKNDNGALILD
+329 YKKDGTALSNDAYTTALQTKINEAFGA
-341 AAGNKTLDVAD
+341 GKVV
-352 YKDKLEKAIAGAFG
+352 LEKVGAAD
-366 EGKVTVTAANQNGNS
+366 GKS
-381 FSLKFSTQKG
+381 FSLKFSTTQAG

-422 LKKEDD
+422 LGDKAVD
-428 WKPFNRIEY
+428 WSKFEK
-437 VGDVKEVMTA
+437 VKAEGDVKPVNKK
-447 DGKTVDYY
+447 DGSGVDYY
-455 TDAKGNRLKK
+455 TDSKGNRVKSEDGGK
-465 VGAGD
+465 
-470 NETYYR
+470 TYYR
-476 VDDKGEYL
+476 VDDKGEFL
-484 YKFEINGKVVG
+484 REFKINGKLVG
-495 EFSKNTALETVLT
+495 AFNKDTALETVLT
-508 SINGNADAGVTV
+508 SINGNADAGVKV
-520 NYSKITNQ
+520 SYSKTTNQ
-528 FQFTT
+528 FQFTAK
-533 RETGAGSQIVMG
+533 ESGASSRIDMG
-545 DGLAKA
+545 DGLANA
-551 LFGDTKGKDDKHPA
+551 LFGGGTKEDGT
-565 GQDAIFSMKVN
+565 DAIFSMKVN
-576 GQELDGISR
+576 GQPLNDISR

-600 GTFGA
+600 GTF
-605 YNTDNDK
+605 T
-612 LVNATAAE
+612 ATE
-620 ADAVSFTA
+620 ADAVSFTS

-635 IDAIKSMVED
+635 VDTIKSMVED

-657 STLPQQ
+657 STMPQQ

-680 MSESSIKAHEEKAK
+680 MSESSIKAYEEKAK

-745 EKLRSALETDP
+745 EKLRAALETDP

-770 SSTNGLMQAL
+770 SSSNGLMQAL

-851 AQMNSQSSALAGFL
+851 SQMNSQSSALASFL
-865 GNG
+865 GSNG

>member
-1 MAVINR
+1 
-7 ERSIIMASINS
+7 MASVNS
-18 VSSSTSSIYGSKN
+18 VSSSSSSIYGNRN

-69 QQEAYRSIIGKM
+69 QQEVYRSIIGKM

-95 NLLSNSFFNQ
+95 NLLSSSFFNQ
-105 AVKVTAKGK
+105 AVKVTSAGK

-121 SGKTSSNVQIL
+121 SGKTDSSVQIL

-140 ATYTVSGIGDSKSA
+140 ATYTVSGIGGSKSA
-154 VTPGIGGSTP
+154 
-164 AATPEFTGSTVDL
+164 AKPEFTGSAVDL
-177 GAKKELSN
+177 TKTQELSN
-185 VSGSLTIKYGGNRSY
+185 VSGSLTIKYGGDRSY
-200 TIDFGELDIYTK
+200 TIDFGELENYADVDK
-212 PEELADAI
+212 MADAI

-232 NGTSVTASE
+232 DGTSVKVSE
-241 KIDVKV
+241 KIKV
-247 NDEGNIEFFE
+247 EVTDGNIVFSDNS
-257 KGSAGNAVT
+257 SAGNAVT
-266 ISDATGKIKDTLGI
+266 ISGATGKIKETLGI
-280 DPSKNESTL
+280 NPSKNESTL
-289 KTKDVELV
+289 NTKDVKLV
-297 NRNTTLGDYLTDKEL
+297 NEDAKLGDYLAGKEL
-312 TLTLDGVTKKIK
+312 TLTLDGVTKKIT
-324 LPKPE
+324 LPE
-329 YKKNDNGALILD
+329 YKKDGTALSNDAYTTALQTKI
-341 AAGNKTLDVAD
+341 N
-352 YKDKLEKAIAGAFG
+352 EAFG
-366 EGKVTVTAANQNGNS
+366 AGKVTVAAKNQDAQNKNI
-381 FSLKFSTQKG
+381 FDLTFSTQAG

-422 LKKEDD
+422 GIQNWDNFKKVEA
-428 WKPFNRIEY
+428 E
-437 VGDVKEVMTA
+437 GDVKPVNKK
-447 DGKTVDYY
+447 DGTGVDYY
-455 TDAKGNRLKK
+455 TDSKGNRVKK
-465 VGAGD
+465 EDGG
-470 NETYYR
+470 NTWYR

-484 YKFEINGKVVG
+484 YEFKINGKLVG
-495 EFSKNTALETVLT
+495 AFNKDTALETVLT

-520 NYSKITNQ
+520 NYSKTTNQ

-533 RETGAGSQIVMG
+533 RETGASSQIEMG
-545 DGLAKA
+545 AGLADA
-551 LFGDTKGKDDKHPA
+551 LFGGTEEVDKDTGEKKKTGVSYSE
-565 GQDAIFSMKVN
+565 GLDAEFSMKVN
-576 GQELDGISR
+576 GQPLYNVKR

-592 DGMSVSLK
+592 DGMSISLK
-600 GTFGA
+600 GTFA
-605 YNTDNDK
+605 YDANGKIDQK
-612 LVNATAAE
+612 AAE

-635 IDAIKSMVED
+635 VDAIKSMVED

-657 STLPQQ
+657 STMPQQ
-663 KSNGNYYEPLT
+663 KSNGKYYEPLT

-680 MSESSIKAHEEKAK
+680 MSESSIKAYEEKAK
-694 QGLLFADRDL
+694 QGILFADRDL
-704 SALYTQLTSAISM
+704 SALYSQLTSAISM

-745 EKLRSALETDP
+745 NKLRAALETDP
-756 DKVRDVFSKSVASG
+756 DKVRDVFSKSVDSG
-770 SSTNGLMQAL
+770 SSSNGLMQAL

-806 PSTLYKNT
+806 PTTLYKNT
-814 LQNKLDDIDTQIEKW
+814 LQNKLDDFDTQIEKW

>member
-1 MAVINR
+1 MA
-7 ERSIIMASINS
+7 S
-18 VSSSTSSIYGSKN
+18 VSSVRSSSSSIYGNRN

-46 ENAISG
+46 ENAVSG

-69 QQEAYRSIIGKM
+69 QQEVYRSIIGKM
-81 ASFSDKYT
+81 SSFSDKYT

-95 NLLSNSFFNQ
+95 NLLSSGFFNQ
-105 AVKVTAKGK
+105 AVKVTATGK

-121 SGKTSSNVQIL
+121 SGKTSSSVQIL
-132 GVKQLAKA
+132 GVKQLARA
-140 ATYTVSGIGDSKSA
+140 ATYTVSGIGGSKSA
-154 VTPGIGGSTP
+154 DK
-164 AATPEFTGSTVDL
+164 PEFTGSTVDL
-177 GAKKELSN
+177 TEKKELSN
-185 VSGSLTIKYGGNRSY
+185 VSGSLTIKYGGDRSF
-200 TIDFGELDIYTK
+200 TLDFGELDIYENADK
-212 PEELADAI
+212 LAEAI

-232 NGTSVTASE
+232 DGTSVKASE
-241 KIDVKV
+241 KIKVEV
-247 NDEGNIEFFE
+247 NDKNIVFSDNS
-257 KGSAGNAVT
+257 SAGNAVT
-266 ISDATGKIKDTLGI
+266 ISGATGKIKETLGI
-280 DPSKNESTL
+280 EPSKNESTL
-289 KTKDVELV
+289 HTKDVKLS
-297 NRNTTLGDYLTDKEL
+297 NKDAKLGDYLAGKEL
-312 TLTLDGVTKKIK
+312 TLTLDGVTKKIT

-329 YKKNDNGALILD
+329 YKEDDGTLNDSKYITDLQTEI
-341 AAGNKTLDVAD
+341 NKAFGDKV
-352 YKDKLEKAIAGAFG
+352 KLEK
-366 EGKVTVTAANQNGNS
+366 GNATNEKG
-381 FSLKFSTQKG
+381 FSLKFSTAQAG

-422 LKKEDD
+422 LGEKADVWNAFDKVEA
-428 WKPFNRIEY
+428 E
-437 VGDVKEVMTA
+437 GDVKPVNKK
-447 DGKTVDYY
+447 DGSGVDYY
-455 TDAKGNRLKK
+455 TDSKGNRVKSEDGGK
-465 VGAGD
+465 
-470 NETYYR
+470 TYYR
-476 VDDKGEYL
+476 VDDKGEFL
-484 YKFEINGKVVG
+484 REFKINGKLVG
-495 EFSKNTALETVLT
+495 AFNKDTALETVLT
-508 SINGNADAGVTV
+508 SINGNADAGVKV
-520 NYSKITNQ
+520 SYSKTTNQ

-533 RETGAGSQIVMG
+533 RETGASSRIDMG
-545 DGLAKA
+545 DGLANA
-551 LFGDTKGKDDKHPA
+551 LFGGGTKEDGT
-565 GQDAIFSMKVN
+565 DAIFSMKVN
-576 GQELDGISR
+576 GQPLNDISR

-600 GTFGA
+600 GTFGYKEDGKIDQA
-605 YNTDNDK
+605 
-612 LVNATAAE
+612 
-620 ADAVSFTA
+620 ADAVSFTS

-657 STLPQQ
+657 STMPQQ
-663 KSNGNYYEPLT
+663 KSNGKYYEPLT

-680 MSESSIKAHEEKAK
+680 MSESSIKAYEEKAK

-770 SSTNGLMQAL
+770 SSSNGLMQAL

-851 AQMNSQSSALAGFL
+851 SQMNSQSSALASFL
-865 GNG
+865 GSNG

>member
-1 MAVINR
+1 M
-7 ERSIIMASINS
+7 
-18 VSSSTSSIYGSKN
+18 
-31 VISGLASGMDTESMI
+31 
-46 ENAISG
+46 
-52 YKTKISTLQQKR
+52 
-64 TKVEW
+64 
-69 QQEAYRSIIGKM
+69 
-81 ASFSDKYT
+81 
-89 SYASST
+89 
-95 NLLSNSFFNQ
+95 
-105 AVKVTAKGK
+105 
-114 YADMVSA
+114 
-121 SGKTSSNVQIL
+121 
-132 GVKQLAKA
+132 
-140 ATYTVSGIGDSKSA
+140 
-154 VTPGIGGSTP
+154 
-164 AATPEFTGSTVDL
+164 
-177 GAKKELSN
+177 
-185 VSGSLTIKYGGNRSY
+185 
-200 TIDFGELDIYTK
+200 
-212 PEELADAI
+212 
-220 RSKLGEQTMTLS
+220 
-232 NGTSVTASE
+232 
-241 KIDVKV
+241 
-247 NDEGNIEFFE
+247 
-257 KGSAGNAVT
+257 
-266 ISDATGKIKDTLGI
+266 
-280 DPSKNESTL
+280 
-289 KTKDVELV
+289 
-297 NRNTTLGDYLTDKEL
+297 
-312 TLTLDGVTKKIK
+312 TKKIT

-329 YKKNDNGALILD
+329 YENGGTALSNDKYIEALQTEI
-341 AAGNKTLDVAD
+341 NK
-352 YKDKLEKAIAGAFG
+352 AFG
-366 EGKVTVTAANQNGNS
+366 KNKVTVTAGNQNTAENQNGNSNS
-381 FSLKFSTQKG
+381 FSLKFSTTQAG

-428 WKPFNRIEY
+428 WKNFDRIEY
-437 VGDVKEVMTA
+437 VGDIKEVKNEN
-447 DGKTVDYY
+447 GEIDYY
-455 TDAKGNRLKK
+455 DAKGNRVKR
-465 VGAGD
+465 VGTDG
-470 NETYYR
+470 NYKYYR

-484 YKFEINGKVVG
+484 YKFEINDTVVG

-508 SINGNADAGVTV
+508 SINSNADAGVTV

-605 YNTDNDK
+605 YGSNDK
-612 LVNATAAE
+612 LNLENKPALEAAK

-663 KSNGNYYEPLT
+663 KSNGKYYEPLT

-680 MSESSIKAHEEKAK
+680 MSESSIKAYEEKAK

-745 EKLRSALETDP
+745 DKLRSALETDP

-770 SSTNGLMQAL
+770 SSSNGLMQAL

-851 AQMNSQSSALAGFL
+851 SQMNSQSSALASFL
-865 GNG
+865 GSNG

>member
-1 MAVINR
+1 MA
-7 ERSIIMASINS
+7 S
-18 VSSSTSSIYGSKN
+18 VSSVRSSSSSIYGNRN

-46 ENAISG
+46 ENAVSG

-69 QQEAYRSIIGKM
+69 QQEVYRSIIGKM
-81 ASFSDKYT
+81 SSFSDKYT

-95 NLLSNSFFNQ
+95 NLLSSGFFNQ
-105 AVKVTAKGK
+105 AVKVTATGK

-121 SGKTSSNVQIL
+121 SGKTSSSVQIL
-132 GVKQLAKA
+132 GVKQLARA
-140 ATYTVSGIGDSKSA
+140 ATYTVSGIGGSKSA
-154 VTPGIGGSTP
+154 DK
-164 AATPEFTGSTVDL
+164 PEFTGSAVDL
-177 GAKKELSN
+177 TEKKELSN
-185 VSGSLTIKYGGNRSY
+185 VSGSLTIKYGGDRSF
-200 TIDFGELDIYTK
+200 TLDFGELDIYQDAD
-212 PEELADAI
+212 ELAKAI
-220 RSKLGEQTMTLS
+220 QSKLGEQTMTLS
-232 NGTSVTASE
+232 DGTSVKVSE

-247 NDEGNIEFFE
+247 NDEGNIEFSE
-257 KGSAGNAVT
+257 KGGAGNAVT
-266 ISDATGKIKDTLGI
+266 ISGATGKIKDTLKITADGT
-280 DPSKNESTL
+280 ESTL
-289 KTKDVELV
+289 NTKNVELV
-297 NRNTTLGDYLTDKEL
+297 DKSSTLGDYLSGKEL
-312 TLTLDGVTKKIK
+312 TLTLDGVTKKIE
-324 LPKPE
+324 LPE
-329 YKKNDNGALILD
+329 YKKDGTALSNDAYTTALQTKINEAFGA
-341 AAGNKTLDVAD
+341 GKVA
-352 YKDKLEKAIAGAFG
+352 LEKVGAAD
-366 EGKVTVTAANQNGNS
+366 GKS
-381 FSLKFSTQKG
+381 FSLKFSTTQAG

-422 LKKEDD
+422 LGDKTVD
-428 WKPFNRIEY
+428 WSKFEK
-437 VGDVKEVMTA
+437 VKAEGDVKKVMTA

-455 TDAKGNRLKK
+455 TDSKGNR
-465 VGAGD
+465 VDADG
-470 NETYYR
+470 NR

-508 SINGNADAGVTV
+508 SINGNADAGVKV
-520 NYSKITNQ
+520 SYSKTTNQ

-533 RETGAGSQIVMG
+533 RETGASSQIVMG
-545 DGLAKA
+545 DGLADA
-551 LFGDTKGKDDKHPA
+551 LFGGTEEVDKDTGEKKKTGVSYTA
-565 GQDAIFSMKVN
+565 GLDAIFSMKVN
-576 GQELDGISR
+576 GQPLNDISR

-600 GTFGA
+600 GTF
-605 YNTDNDK
+605 T
-612 LVNATAAE
+612 ATE
-620 ADAVSFTA
+620 ADAVSFTS

-635 IDAIKSMVED
+635 IDTIKSMVED

-657 STLPQQ
+657 STMPQQ

-680 MSESSIKAHEEKAK
+680 MSESSIKAYEEKAK

-704 SALYTQLTSAISM
+704 SALYSQLTSAISM

-756 DKVRDVFSKSVASG
+756 DKVRDVFSKSMASG
-770 SSTNGLMQAL
+770 SSSNGLMQAL

-851 AQMNSQSSALAGFL
+851 SQMNSQSSALASFL
-865 GNG
+865 GSNG

>member
-1 MAVINR
+1 
-7 ERSIIMASINS
+7 MASVNS
-18 VSSSTSSIYGSKN
+18 VSSSSSSIYGNRN

-46 ENAISG
+46 KNAISG

-69 QQEAYRSIIGKM
+69 QQEVYRSIIGKM

-95 NLLSNSFFNQ
+95 NLLSSSFFNQ
-105 AVKVTAKGK
+105 AVKVTAAGK

-121 SGKTSSNVQIL
+121 SGKTSSSVQIL

-140 ATYTVSGIGDSKSA
+140 ATYTVSGIGGSKSA
-154 VTPGIGGSTP
+154 
-164 AATPEFTGSTVDL
+164 AKPEFTGSAVDL
-177 GAKKELSN
+177 TKTQELSN
-185 VSGSLTIKYGGNRSY
+185 VSGSLTIKYGGDRSY
-200 TIDFGELDIYTK
+200 TIDFGELENYADVDK
-212 PEELADAI
+212 MADAI

-232 NGTSVTASE
+232 DGTSVKVSE
-241 KIDVKV
+241 KVKV
-247 NDEGNIEFFE
+247 EVTDGNIVFSDNS
-257 KGSAGNAVT
+257 SAGNAVT
-266 ISDATGKIKDTLGI
+266 ISGATGKIKETLGI

-289 KTKDVELV
+289 NTKGVELV
-297 NRNTTLGDYLTDKEL
+297 NENTTLGDYLSGKEL

-324 LPKPE
+324 LPEPE
-329 YKKNDNGALILD
+329 YTDNDK
-341 AAGNKTLDVAD
+341 KTLNLAA
-352 YKDKLEKAIAGAFG
+352 YQTGLNEAIKGAFG
-366 EGKVTVTAANQNGNS
+366 EGKVTVAVTAKNQDAQNKNI
-381 FSLKFSTQKG
+381 FDLTFSTQAG

-398 DAAKALGLDKAATY
+398 DTAKALGLDKAATY

-422 LKKEDD
+422 GIKDWDTFKKVEAEGAVKPVNKKDSTDVDYYIDSKGNRVKKED
-428 WKPFNRIEY
+428 
-437 VGDVKEVMTA
+437 G
-447 DGKTVDYY
+447 
-455 TDAKGNRLKK
+455 GN
-465 VGAGD
+465 
-470 NETYYR
+470 TWYR

-484 YKFEINGKVVG
+484 REFKINGKLVG
-495 EFSKNTALETVLT
+495 AFNKDTALETVLT
-508 SINGNADAGVTV
+508 SINSNADAGVRV
-520 NYSKITNQ
+520 SYSKTTNQ
-528 FQFTT
+528 FQFTA
-533 RETGAGSQIVMG
+533 RETGKSSQIVMG
-545 DGLAKA
+545 DGLADA
-551 LFGDTKGKDDKHPA
+551 LFGGTEEVDKDTGEKKKTGVSYTP
-565 GQDAIFSMKVN
+565 GEDAIFSMMVN
-576 GQELDGISR
+576 GKELDGISR

-605 YNTDNDK
+605 YGSDNTLGESNM
-612 LVNATAAE
+612 AAAK

-635 IDAIKSMVED
+635 IDVIKSMVED

-663 KSNGNYYEPLT
+663 KSNGKYYEPLT

-704 SALYTQLTSAISM
+704 SALYTQLTSALSM

-745 EKLRSALETDP
+745 EKLRAALETDP
-756 DKVRDVFSKSVASG
+756 DKVRDVFSKSVDSG

-780 KSPLDMYSKTQ
+780 KSPLDMYSKTR

-806 PSTLYKNT
+806 PTTLYKNT
-814 LQNKLDDIDTQIEKW
+814 LQNKLDDFDTQIEKW

-836 VDRYTSKFTALEKLI
+836 VDHYTSKFTALEKLI

>member
-1 MAVINR
+1 MA
-7 ERSIIMASINS
+7 S
-18 VSSSTSSIYGSKN
+18 VSSVRSSSSSIYGNRN

-46 ENAISG
+46 ENAVSG

-69 QQEAYRSIIGKM
+69 QQEVYRSIIGKM
-81 ASFSDKYT
+81 SSFSDKYT

-95 NLLSNSFFNQ
+95 NLLSSGFFNQ
-105 AVKVTAKGK
+105 AVKVTATGK

-121 SGKTSSNVQIL
+121 SGKTSSSVQIL
-132 GVKQLAKA
+132 GVKQLARA
-140 ATYTVSGIGDSKSA
+140 ATYTVSGIGGSKSA
-154 VTPGIGGSTP
+154 DK
-164 AATPEFTGSTVDL
+164 PEFTGSTVDL
-177 GAKKELSN
+177 TEKKELSN
-185 VSGSLTIKYGGNRSY
+185 VSGSLTIKYGGDRSF
-200 TIDFGELDIYTK
+200 TIDFGELDIYENADK
-212 PEELADAI
+212 LAEAI

-232 NGTSVTASE
+232 DGTSVKASE
-241 KIDVKV
+241 KIKVEVK
-247 NDEGNIEFFE
+247 DKNIVFSDNS
-257 KGSAGNAVT
+257 SAGNAVT
-266 ISDATGKIKDTLGI
+266 ISGATGKIKETLGI

-289 KTKDVELV
+289 HTKDAALS
-297 NRNTTLGDYLTDKEL
+297 NKDATLGDYLSGKEL
-312 TLTLDGVTKKIK
+312 ALTLDGVTKKIK
-324 LPKPE
+324 LPE
-329 YKKNDNGALILD
+329 YKNDKDYITDLQTEI
-341 AAGNKTLDVAD
+341 NK
-352 YKDKLEKAIAGAFG
+352 AFG
-366 EGKVTVTAANQNGNS
+366 ENKVKVNAADGNG
-381 FSLKFSTQKG
+381 FALKFSTTQAG

-422 LKKEDD
+422 LGDKAVD
-428 WKPFNRIEY
+428 WSKFEK
-437 VGDVKEVMTA
+437 VKAEGDVKPVNKK
-447 DGKTVDYY
+447 DGTGVDYY
-455 TDAKGNRLKK
+455 TDSKGNRVKSEDGGK
-465 VGAGD
+465 
-470 NETYYR
+470 TYYR
-476 VDDKGEYL
+476 VDDKGEFL
-484 YKFEINGKVVG
+484 REFKINGKLVG
-495 EFSKNTALETVLT
+495 AFNKDTALETVLT
-508 SINGNADAGVTV
+508 SINGNADAGVKV
-520 NYSKITNQ
+520 NYSKTTNQ

-533 RETGAGSQIVMG
+533 KESGASSRIDMG
-545 DGLAKA
+545 DGLANA
-551 LFGDTKGKDDKHPA
+551 LFGGGKKDEGK
-565 GQDAIFSMKVN
+565 DAIFSMMVN

-605 YNTDNDK
+605 YGSSNTLGKDNIE
-612 LVNATAAE
+612 AAK
-620 ADAVSFTA
+620 ADAVSFTS

-657 STLPQQ
+657 STMPQQ
-663 KSNGNYYEPLT
+663 KSNGKYYEPLT

-680 MSESSIKAHEEKAK
+680 MSESSIKAYEEKAK

-745 EKLRSALETDP
+745 EKLRAALETDP

-770 SSTNGLMQAL
+770 SSSNGLMQAL

-851 AQMNSQSSALAGFL
+851 SQMNSQSSALASFL
-865 GNG
+865 GSNG

>member
-1 MAVINR
+1 MA
-7 ERSIIMASINS
+7 S
-18 VSSSTSSIYGSKN
+18 VSSVRSSSSSIYGNRN

-46 ENAISG
+46 ENAVSG

-69 QQEAYRSIIGKM
+69 QQEVYRSIIGKM
-81 ASFSDKYT
+81 SSFSDKYT

-95 NLLSNSFFNQ
+95 NLLSSGFFNQ
-105 AVKVTAKGK
+105 AVKVTATGK

-121 SGKTSSNVQIL
+121 SGKTSSSVQIL
-132 GVKQLAKA
+132 GVKQLARA
-140 ATYTVSGIGDSKSA
+140 ATYTVSGIGGSKSA
-154 VTPGIGGSTP
+154 DK
-164 AATPEFTGSTVDL
+164 PEFTGSAVDL
-177 GAKKELSN
+177 SVKKELSN
-185 VSGSLTIKYGGNRSY
+185 VSGSLTIKYGGDRSF
-200 TIDFGELDIYTK
+200 TLDFGELDIYQNAD
-212 PEELADAI
+212 ELAKAI
-220 RSKLGEQTMTLS
+220 QSKLGEQTMTLS
-232 NGTSVTASE
+232 DGTSVKASE

-247 NDEGNIEFFE
+247 NDEGNIEFSE
-257 KGSAGNAVT
+257 KGGAGNAVT
-266 ISDATGKIKDTLGI
+266 ISGATGKIKDTLKITADGT
-280 DPSKNESTL
+280 ESTL
-289 KTKDVELV
+289 NTKNVELV
-297 NRNTTLGDYLTDKEL
+297 DKSSTLGDYLSGKEL
-312 TLTLDGVTKKIK
+312 TLTLDGVTKKIT

-329 YKKNDNGALILD
+329 YKKDDGALNDSKYITDLQTEI
-341 AAGNKTLDVAD
+341 NKAFGDKV
-352 YKDKLEKAIAGAFG
+352 KLEK
-366 EGKVTVTAANQNGNS
+366 GNATNEKG
-381 FSLKFSTQKG
+381 FSLKFSTTQAG

-422 LKKEDD
+422 LGDKAVD
-428 WKPFNRIEY
+428 WSKFEK
-437 VGDVKEVMTA
+437 VKAEGDVKPVNKK
-447 DGKTVDYY
+447 DGSGVDYY
-455 TDAKGNRLKK
+455 TDSKGNRVKSEDGGK
-465 VGAGD
+465 
-470 NETYYR
+470 TYYR
-476 VDDKGEYL
+476 VDDKGEFL
-484 YKFEINGKVVG
+484 REFKINGKLVG
-495 EFSKNTALETVLT
+495 AFNKDTALETVLT
-508 SINGNADAGVTV
+508 SINGNADAGVKV
-520 NYSKITNQ
+520 SYSKTTNQ
-528 FQFTT
+528 FQFTAK
-533 RETGAGSQIVMG
+533 ESGASSRIDMG
-545 DGLAKA
+545 DGLANA
-551 LFGDTKGKDDKHPA
+551 LFGGGKKDEGK
-565 GQDAIFSMKVN
+565 DAIFSMMVN

-605 YNTDNDK
+605 YGSSNTLGKDNIE
-612 LVNATAAE
+612 AAK
-620 ADAVSFTA
+620 ADAVSFTS

-635 IDAIKSMVED
+635 IDTIKSMVED

-657 STLPQQ
+657 STMPQQ

-680 MSESSIKAHEEKAK
+680 MSESSIKAYEEKAK

-704 SALYTQLTSAISM
+704 SALYSQLTSAISM
-717 SGKDGADLKAIGITS
+717 SGKDGADLKSIGITS

-745 EKLRSALETDP
+745 EKLRAALETDP

-770 SSTNGLMQAL
+770 SSSNGLMQAL

-851 AQMNSQSSALAGFL
+851 SQMNSQSSALASFL
-865 GNG
+865 GSNG